1 MAETPKNFNLAQAA
15 FRAGL
20 NPSQTRQIDG
30 LASALSTHQRLSD
43 LPKQYAYD
51 EFNKLPNN
59 KKQSLVAL
67 TGTNKPDDDEPN
79 RSWLE
84 TGAHYAFTPFK
95 VAAKTLF
102 DALDYAS
109 DTMTRV
115 YRTGAIAAN
124 ENINFG
130 DAWGKAGRDGENIF
144 IQDRIN
150 TAVSRYGSARV
161 NVAKRIAAG
170 VAPEIIFAEAQNEE
184 EKRIA
189 AEAQQSETGDIMD
202 PLLRDAVAEVNAAKY
217 SPGRQLANL
226 FLPRDLEGDGMLYSW
241 ISGATDATYRLF
253 MDPTLAL
260 GKARKIYLGGSQAL
274 KVTGKYA
281 ATAKLGS
288 AEKVSKYFDTTDIF
302 GTKNVQNLWTDY
314 TERFTKYAAAK
325 NSGNVDEI
333 AQARQSL
340 NDLAPELSDD
350 FIVSFKSFGD
360 KEFGGIWDLDTAKA
374 FLSDASKIEPM
385 LYGQAG
391 ARIKLAP
398 RMSPARKARVLALTT
413 GRRVFD
419 IDKDSRALIRTMEL
433 TDESALLQAVVGSEV
448 LSPVEAS
455 ASFAGKIIEGR
466 QNIKRFTPEYFADRL
481 DRIKAKFTPIASLI
495 DDEAF
500 DHASKTAPQDFF
512 RYSRMAL
519 GSYHA
524 KAFTEIYSSA
534 DLGQRKAMMK
544 GIQLTVGNL
553 IGLDK
558 TVGGRKLLKA
568 MSDDAYAGVAYSA
581 RSADGAVPSVVN
593 GIDSALYPSQ
603 TSNLSR
609 VIGLRDMQRFA
620 GRESWLG
627 RKLGFQYT
635 AAADGVID
643 AWTFGTIAGPRFPLR
658 NAIEDYTMGILNG
671 QSLLRTAQA
680 RRTATKIRLGS
691 GQDLGMFN
699 RVIRRNDRDYF
710 KTRLAAVEGQSGA
723 IDDLIKK
730 GILKKEDKINYL
742 NLTPQQKLT
751 QRRIIMAESFM
762 KAKID
767 DVANA
772 DILEK
777 VPSHIKDFVKFGNL
791 DALLRGAGEGASNAI
806 SGLNASSRAIATADR
821 YGKTIALNVNDTA
834 MRPVRGSSIGQKS
847 LIDDQGKLAWGWNIL
862 IRGTDDIGQRGI
874 QIFDDKIT
882 QQEFVDQLAPYID
895 SLGAGVKSD
904 LIRYSDDTY
913 TSQQHAAAIYD
924 DLKNLFS
931 RQDGESVNMD
941 LLGKIRKVDENGKAF
956 IDLED
961 FNLEDLPTNIE
972 DLPASVAGPTFI
984 PVMESKNIFTDLS
997 KRGWTWMGEANAR
1010 FSREPQVV
1018 NAAVRYYDE
1027 LNAPGGYAEDL
1038 INQYTKGIVGS
1049 TARETA
1055 TDAAKAQVVR
1065 ISEELALESTLA
1077 FVDNPALR
1085 TQLAWSARNFA
1096 RFYRATEDF
1105 YRRLYRTAKYNPEAI
1120 QKAALTYEGITHSGF
1135 VQKDDQGEAYFIY
1148 PGLAPVYGAMKKA
1161 LDVFGL
1167 GDNFVA
1173 PIPLE
1178 FSGKLKMLT
1187 PSFDPESWAPTF
1199 SGPLAAVPM
1208 KLVYSVVPSL
1218 AKSENA
1224 IMARAGKELGSVQRA
1239 TLGPIGED
1247 QGLLAS
1253 MVPAH
1258 VNRLLASLNK
1268 DERESQYASAF
1279 RKAVTYLEAAGATP
1293 GADAS
1298 PGEIKDYQEA
1308 LESTVQNILSV
1319 RFVAGFFAPA
1329 SPSVSLKSDM
1339 AEWARD
1345 NGSVNFKQT
1354 WNKLISKYAEQGS
1367 EDPYGEAMADWVKFF
1382 PKQIPF
1388 TVNESDPQVLPY
1400 FQSSNAASKWVED
1413 NRALVKK
1420 YPQGSAF
1427 LIPNTGEFTYDAY
1440 QTLMNNGYR
1449 QKKLIGDYLKE
1460 VSVAKDEQVYYSQK
1474 AIRDEAL
1481 TGAFTDRERTIIN
1494 DNWQVWS
1501 KEFLAARP
1509 LLRMEF
1515 ASAAENTIKRDAA
1528 FADLREM
1535 IAEPNLT
1542 GPTISR
1548 LRDMVREY
1556 DDYEILV
1563 TTQYNSNSD
1572 RDIRVRKSYKESL
1585 RLRLQ
1590 EIAAGDPNA
1599 ISTYSVLFSRLIG
1612 E

>member
-1 MAETPKNFNLAQAA
+1 MAETPKNSNLAQAA

-43 LPKQYAYD
+43 LPQQYAAE

-59 KKQSLVAL
+59 KKQSLVSM
-67 TGTNKPDDDEPN
+67 TGTSKQDNDPN

-84 TGAHYAFTPFK
+84 TGAHYAFSPFK

-130 DAWGKAGRDGENIF
+130 DAWGKAGRDGENVF

-150 TAVSRYGSARV
+150 TATSRYGAARV
-161 NVAKRIAAG
+161 NVAKRISAG

-184 EKRIA
+184 EKQIA
-189 AEAQQSETGDIMD
+189 AQAQQSETGEIID
-202 PLLRDAVAEVNAAKY
+202 PLLRDALAEVNAAKY
-217 SPGRQLANL
+217 SPGRQIANL
-226 FLPRDLEGDGMLYSW
+226 FLPQDLEGKGPLYSW
-241 ISGATDATYRLF
+241 ISGSVDASYRIF

-274 KVTGKYA
+274 KITGKYA

-288 AEKVSKYFDTTDIF
+288 AEKVSKYFDTTDVF

-314 TERFTKYAAAK
+314 TERFTKYVNAK
-325 NSGNVDEI
+325 TTDEVVV
-333 AQARQSL
+333 ARTAL
-340 NDLAPELSDD
+340 NDLAPELKDD
-350 FIVSFKSFGD
+350 FIVSFKSFGE
-360 KEFGGIWDLDTAKA
+360 KEFDGVWDLDTIKA
-374 FLSDASKIEPM
+374 YLSDASKVESM

-398 RMSPARKARVLALTT
+398 RMTPARRARVLALTT
-413 GRRVFD
+413 GRRIFD
-419 IDKDSRALIRTMEL
+419 IDKDSRALIQTMEL
-433 TDESALLQAVVGSEV
+433 TDDAALLQAVVGSET
-448 LSPVEAS
+448 LSPGQ
-455 ASFAGKIIEGR
+455 AGVTLAGEIIKSR
-466 QNIKRFTPEYFADRL
+466 QNIKRFTPEYFANRI
-481 DRIKAKFTPIASLI
+481 DRIKAKLTPIASLI

-500 DHASKTAPQDFF
+500 DHASKTASQDFF

-544 GIQLTVGNL
+544 GIQSTVGNL

-558 TVGGRKLLKA
+558 TDGGRKLLKA
-568 MSDDAYAGVAYSA
+568 LSDDAYAGVAYSA
-581 RSADGAVPSVVN
+581 RGADGAVPSVVN
-593 GIDSALYPSQ
+593 GIDSALYPAQ

-620 GRESWLG
+620 GRESFFSRVLG
-627 RKLGFQYT
+627 VQYS

-643 AWTFGTIAGPRFPLR
+643 AWTFGTIAGPRFPVR

-671 QSLLRTAQA
+671 QSILRTAQA
-680 RRTATKIRLGS
+680 RRTATKVRLGS
-691 GQDLGMFN
+691 GQDLGMIN
-699 RVIRRNDRDYF
+699 RVVKRKDQEYF
-710 KTRLAAVEGQSGA
+710 KTRIAAVNGESGA
-723 IDDLIKK
+723 IADLVKK
-730 GILKKEDKINYL
+730 GILKEEDVALYRT
-742 NLTPQQKLT
+742 LTPQQKLT
-751 QRRIIMAESFM
+751 QRRIIMAEAFM

-767 DVANA
+767 DVTNA

-777 VPSHIKDFVKFGNL
+777 VPSHVKDFVKYGNL
-791 DALLRGAGEGASNAI
+791 EALLRGAGEGASNAVN
-806 SGLNASSRAIATADR
+806 GLNASSRAIATADR
-821 YGKTIALNVNDTA
+821 NGKTIALNINDTA
-834 MRPVRGSSIGQKS
+834 MRPIRGSAIGQKS

-874 QIFDDKIT
+874 QIFDNKIT
-882 QQEFVDQLAPYID
+882 QQEFVAQLAPYID
-895 SLGAGVKSD
+895 SLGDEVPSI
-904 LIRYSDDTY
+904 LIRYSDPNY

-931 RQDGESVNMD
+931 RQDGKSVNMD
-941 LLGKIRKVDENGKAF
+941 LLGKIRKTDADGKAY

-961 FNLEDLPTNIE
+961 FNLDDLPTNIE
-972 DLPASVAGPTFI
+972 DLPVSVAGPTFI
-984 PVMESKNIFTDLS
+984 PVMESKNIFTDIS

-1027 LNAPGGYAEDL
+1027 LSAPGGYAEDL

-1049 TARETA
+1049 TARESA

-1120 QKAALTYEGITHSGF
+1120 QKAALTYEGISHSGF
-1135 VQKDDQGEAYFIY
+1135 VQKDDQGQAYFIY

-1173 PIPLE
+1173 PMPLE

-1208 KLVYSVVPSL
+1208 KLVYSIIPSL

-1258 VNRLLASLNK
+1258 VNRLLARLNK

-1293 GADAS
+1293 GADAT
-1298 PGEIKDYQEA
+1298 PGETKAYQEA

-1354 WNKLISKYAEQGS
+1354 WNKLINKYAEQGS
-1367 EDPYGEAMADWVKFF
+1367 EDPYGEAMGDWVKYF
-1382 PKQIPF
+1382 PNQIPF

-1400 FQSSNAASKWVED
+1400 FQSSNIASKWVED
-1413 NRALVKK
+1413 NRSLVKK

-1481 TGAFTDRERTIIN
+1481 TEVVSDRQRVIIN
-1494 DNWQVWS
+1494 DNWQAWS

-1528 FADLREM
+1528 FADLRNM

-1542 GPTISR
+1542 GPTINR
-1548 LRDMVREY
+1548 LREMVREY
-1556 DDYEILV
+1556 DEYEVLA
-1563 TTQYNSNSD
+1563 TTRYNSNSD

-1612 E
+1612 D

>member
-1 MAETPKNFNLAQAA
+1 MAETPKNSNLSQAA

-67 TGTNKPDDDEPN
+67 TGTSKPDSDEPN

-130 DAWGKAGRDGENIF
+130 DAWGKAGRDGENVF

-161 NVAKRIAAG
+161 NVAKRISAG

-189 AEAQQSETGDIMD
+189 AQAQQSETGDIID
-202 PLLRDAVAEVNAAKY
+202 PLLRDALAEVNAAKY

-226 FLPRDLEGDGMLYSW
+226 FLPQDLEGKGPLYSW
-241 ISGATDATYRLF
+241 ISGATDASYRIF

-260 GKARKIYLGGSQAL
+260 GKARKVYLGGSQAL

-288 AEKVSKYFDTTDIF
+288 AQKVSKYFDTTDIF

-314 TERFTKYAAAK
+314 TNLFTKYAAAK
-325 NSGNVDEI
+325 TTDEVVM
-333 AQARQSL
+333 ARTAL
-340 NDLAPELSDD
+340 NDLVPELKDD
-350 FIVSFKSFGD
+350 FIVSFKSFGE
-360 KEFGGIWDLDTAKA
+360 KEFGGVWDLDTAKA
-374 FLSDASKIEPM
+374 YLSDASKVESM

-398 RMSPARKARVLALTT
+398 RMTPARKARVLTLTT

-419 IDKDSRALIRTMEL
+419 LDKDSRALIQTMEL
-433 TDESALLQAVVGSEV
+433 TDDAALLQAVVGSET
-448 LSPVEAS
+448 LSPTQ
-455 ASFAGKIIEGR
+455 AGVTLAGEIIKSR
-466 QNIKRFTPEYFADRL
+466 QNIKRFTPEYFANRI

-524 KAFTEIYSSA
+524 KAFTEIYASA

-544 GIQLTVGNL
+544 GIQSTVGNL

-558 TVGGRKLLKA
+558 TEGGRKLLRA

-581 RSADGAVPSVVN
+581 RGADGAVPSVVN
-593 GIDSALYPSQ
+593 GIDSALYPAQ

-620 GRESWLG
+620 GRESFFSRVLG
-627 RKLGFQYT
+627 VQYS
-635 AAADGVID
+635 AGADGVID

-671 QSLLRTAQA
+671 QSILRTAQA
-680 RRTATKIRLGS
+680 RRTATKVRLGS

-699 RVIRRNDRDYF
+699 RVIRRKDQEYF
-710 KTRLAAVEGQSGA
+710 KTRLAAVNNEPGA
-723 IDDLIKK
+723 IANLVKK
-730 GILKKEDKINYL
+730 GVLKEEDVALYRT
-742 NLTPQQKLT
+742 LTPQQKLT
-751 QRRIIMAESFM
+751 QRRIIMAEAFM

-767 DVANA
+767 DVTNA

-777 VPSHIKDFVKFGNL
+777 VPSHVKDFVKYGNL
-791 DALLRGAGEGASNAI
+791 EALLRGAGEGASNAI
-806 SGLNASSRAIATADR
+806 NGLNASSRAISTADR
-821 YGKTIALNVNDTA
+821 NGKTIALNINDTA
-834 MRPVRGSSIGQKS
+834 MRPIRGSAIGQKS

-882 QQEFVDQLAPYID
+882 QQEFVAQLAPYIN
-895 SLGAGVKSD
+895 SLGDEVPSI
-904 LIRYSDDTY
+904 LIRYSDANY

-931 RQDGESVNMD
+931 RQDGKSVNMD

-984 PVMESKNIFTDLS
+984 PVMESKNIFTDIS

-1018 NAAVRYYDE
+1018 NAAVRYYDD

-1049 TARETA
+1049 TARESA

-1120 QKAALTYEGITHSGF
+1120 QKAALTYEGVSHSGF

-1173 PIPLE
+1173 PMPLE

-1208 KLVYSVVPSL
+1208 KLVYSLVPSL
-1218 AKSENA
+1218 SKSENA
-1224 IMARAGKELGSVQRA
+1224 IVSRIGKELGSVQRA
-1239 TLGPIGED
+1239 TLGPIGEG
-1247 QGLLAS
+1247 QGLIAS
-1253 MVPAH
+1253 MMPAH
-1258 VNRLLASLNK
+1258 VNRALAAMNK

-1279 RKAVTYLEAAGATP
+1279 RKAVTYLEAAGKTP
-1293 GADAS
+1293 GADAT
-1298 PGEIKDYQEA
+1298 PGETKAYQEA
-1308 LESTVQNILSV
+1308 LESTVHSIIAV
-1319 RFVAGFFAPA
+1319 RFVGGFFAPA
-1329 SPSVSLKSDM
+1329 SPSISLKSDM

-1354 WNKLISKYAEQGS
+1354 WNKLINKYSEQGS
-1367 EDPYGEAMADWVKFF
+1367 EDPYGEAMGDWVKYF
-1382 PKQIPF
+1382 PNQIPF

-1481 TGAFTDRERTIIN
+1481 TGAFTDRERTIVN
-1494 DNWQVWS
+1494 DNWQMWS

-1535 IAEPNLT
+1535 ITEPNLT
-1542 GPTISR
+1542 GSTISR
-1548 LRDMVREY
+1548 LREMVREY
-1556 DDYEILV
+1556 DDYEVIT
-1563 TTQYNSNSD
+1563 TTQYNSSSD
-1572 RDIRVRKSYKESL
+1572 RDIRIRKSYKESL

-1590 EIAAGDPNA
+1590 EIAAGDPSA
-1599 ISTYSVLFSRLIG
+1599 TSTYSVLFSRLIG
-1612 E
+1612 D

>member
-1 MAETPKNFNLAQAA
+1 MAETPKNSNLAQAA

-43 LPKQYAYD
+43 LPQQYAVE

-59 KKQSLVAL
+59 KKQSLVSM
-67 TGTNKPDDDEPN
+67 TGTGKPDDDPN

-84 TGAHYAFTPFK
+84 SGAHYVFSPFK

-130 DAWGKAGRDGENIF
+130 DAWGKAGRDGENVF

-161 NVAKRIAAG
+161 NVAKRISAG

-189 AEAQQSETGDIMD
+189 AEAQQSETGKIID

-217 SPGRQLANL
+217 SPGRQIANL
-226 FLPRDLEGDGMLYSW
+226 FLTKDLEGQGMLYSW
-241 ISGATDATYRLF
+241 ISGSVDATYRLF

-314 TERFTKYAAAK
+314 TERFTRYANAK
-325 NSGNVDEI
+325 TTDEVVV
-333 AQARQSL
+333 ARTAL
-340 NDLAPELSDD
+340 NDLLPELKDD
-350 FIVSFKSFGD
+350 FIVSFKSFGE
-360 KEFGGIWDLDTAKA
+360 KEFGGVWDLDTAKA
-374 FLSDASKIEPM
+374 YLSDAAKVESM

-398 RMSPARKARVLALTT
+398 RMTPARKARVLALTT

-419 IDKDSRALIRTMEL
+419 LDKDSRALIQTMEL
-433 TDESALLQAVVGSEV
+433 TDDAALLQAVVGNET
-448 LSPVEAS
+448 LSPAQ
-455 ASFAGKIIEGR
+455 AGTALAGEIIKSR
-466 QNIKRFTPEYFADRL
+466 QNIKRFTPEYFANRI

-500 DHASKTAPQDFF
+500 DHSSKTAPQDFF

-524 KAFTEIYSSA
+524 KAFTEIYASA
-534 DLGQRKAMMK
+534 ELGQRKAMMK

-558 TVGGRKLLKA
+558 TEGGRKLLKA

-581 RSADGAVPSVVN
+581 RGADGAVPSVVN
-593 GIDSALYPSQ
+593 GIDSALYPAQ

-620 GRESWLG
+620 GRESFFSRVLG
-627 RKLGFQYT
+627 VQYS
-635 AAADGVID
+635 AGADGIID

-671 QSLLRTAQA
+671 QSILRTAQA
-680 RRTATKIRLGS
+680 RRTATKVRLGS

-699 RVIRRNDRDYF
+699 RVIKRKDQEYF

-723 IDDLIKK
+723 IDDLVKK
-730 GILKKEDKINYL
+730 GILKEEDVTFYRNMS
-742 NLTPQQKLT
+742 PQQKLT
-751 QRRIIMAESFM
+751 QRRIIMAEAFM
-762 KAKID
+762 KDKID

-791 DALLRGAGEGASNAI
+791 EALLGGAGEGASNAI
-806 SGLNASSRAIATADR
+806 NGLNASSRAIATADR
-821 YGKTIALNVNDTA
+821 NGKTIALNINDTA
-834 MRPVRGSSIGQKS
+834 MRPIGGSSIAQKS

-862 IRGTDDIGQRGI
+862 IRGTDDVGQRGI
-874 QIFDDKIT
+874 QLFDDKIT
-882 QQEFVDQLAPYID
+882 QQEFVKELAPYID
-895 SLGAGVKSD
+895 SLGDGVKSD
-904 LIRYSDDTY
+904 LIRYSDPNY

-931 RQDGESVNMD
+931 RQDGKSVNMD

-1018 NAAVRYYDE
+1018 NSAVRYYDD

-1038 INQYTKGIVGS
+1038 INQYTKGIKDPA
-1049 TARETA
+1049 ARAAA

-1120 QKAALTYEGITHSGF
+1120 QKAALTYEGVSHSGF

-1173 PIPLE
+1173 PMPLE

-1208 KLVYSVVPSL
+1208 KLVYSIIPSL

-1258 VNRLLASLNK
+1258 VNRLLARLNK

-1279 RKAVTYLEAAGATP
+1279 RKAVTYLEAAGRTP
-1293 GADAS
+1293 GADAT
-1298 PGEIKDYQEA
+1298 PGETKAYQEA
-1308 LESTVQNILSV
+1308 LESTVQSILSV
-1319 RFVAGFFAPA
+1319 RFIAGFFAPA

-1354 WNKLISKYAEQGS
+1354 WNKLINKYAEQGS
-1367 EDPYGEAMADWVKFF
+1367 EDPYGEAMADWVKYF
-1382 PKQIPF
+1382 PNQVPF

-1400 FQSSNAASKWVED
+1400 FQSSNAASKWVDD

-1460 VSVAKDEQVYYSQK
+1460 VSVAKDEQVYYTQK
-1474 AIRDEAL
+1474 AVRDEAL
-1481 TGAFTDRERTIIN
+1481 TGVVSDRQRVIIN
-1494 DNWQVWS
+1494 DNWQAWS

-1528 FADLREM
+1528 FADLRNM

-1542 GPTISR
+1542 GSTINR
-1548 LRDMVREY
+1548 LREMVREY
-1556 DDYEILV
+1556 DEYEILT
-1563 TTQYNSNSD
+1563 TTQYNSSSD
-1572 RDIRVRKSYKESL
+1572 RDIRARKSYKESL

-1599 ISTYSVLFSRLIG
+1599 VSTYSVLFSRLIG
-1612 E
+1612 D

>member
-1 MAETPKNFNLAQAA
+1 MAETPKNSNLAQAA

-30 LASALSTHQRLSD
+30 LSAALSTHQRLSD
-43 LPKQYAYD
+43 LPQQYAYD

-67 TGTNKPDDDEPN
+67 TGTGKADNDPN

-130 DAWGKAGRDGENIF
+130 DAWGKAGRDGENVF
-144 IQDRIN
+144 IQDRID
-150 TAVSRYGSARV
+150 TATSRYGAARV

-170 VAPEIIFAEAQNEE
+170 VDPAIIFAEAQNEE

-189 AEAQQSETGDIMD
+189 AEAQQSTTGKIID

-217 SPGRQLANL
+217 SPGRQIANL
-226 FLPRDLEGDGMLYSW
+226 FLPKDLEGQGPLYSW
-241 ISGATDATYRLF
+241 ISGSVDASYRLF

-274 KVTGKYA
+274 KITGKYA

-314 TERFTKYAAAK
+314 TDLFTKYVAAK
-325 NSGNVDEI
+325 QSGLNDEI
-333 AQARQSL
+333 VKTRTAL
-340 NDLAPELSDD
+340 NDLVPELQDD
-350 FIVSFKSFGD
+350 FLVSFKSFGD
-360 KEFGGIWDLDTAKA
+360 KEFGGVWDLDTAKA
-374 FLSDASKIEPM
+374 FLSDASKVEPM

-398 RMSPARKARVLALTT
+398 RMTPARKARVLALTT
-413 GRRVFD
+413 GRRIFD
-419 IDKDSRALIRTMEL
+419 LDKDSRALIQTMEL
-433 TDESALLQAVVGSEV
+433 TDDASLLQAVVGTET
-448 LSPVEAS
+448 LSPVEAG
-455 ASFAGKIIEGR
+455 AQFAQKIIEGR
-466 QNIKRFTPEYFADRL
+466 QNVKKFTPEYFANRI
-481 DRIKAKFTPIASLI
+481 DRIKAKFTPIASLV

-524 KAFTEIYSSA
+524 KAFTEIYAAS
-534 DLGQRKAMMK
+534 DIGQRKMMMK
-544 GIQLTVGNL
+544 GIQSTVGNL

-558 TVGGRKLLKA
+558 TEGGRKLLKA
-568 MSDDAYAGVAYSA
+568 ISDDVFSGATYSA
-581 RSADGAVPSVVN
+581 RAADGSIPSEVD
-593 GIDSALYPSQ
+593 GIDSALYFAQ
-603 TSNLSR
+603 TSNVSR

-620 GRESWLG
+620 GRESFLSRVLG
-627 RKLGFQYT
+627 MQYSQG
-635 AAADGVID
+635 AERAVD
-643 AWTFGTIAGPRFPLR
+643 AWTFGTIAGPRFPVR

-671 QSLLRTAQA
+671 QSVLKTARS

-691 GQDLGMFN
+691 GQDLGMVN
-699 RVIRRNDRDYF
+699 RVVRRKDQEYF
-710 KTRLAAVEGQSGA
+710 KTRLAAVNGEVGA
-723 IDDLIKK
+723 IDDLIKR
-730 GILKKEDKINYL
+730 GILTESDRTTYRA
-742 NLTPQQKLT
+742 LTPQQRLS
-751 QRRIIMAESFM
+751 QRRFIMAEALLGS
-762 KAKID
+762 KID
-767 DVANA
+767 DAANA

-777 VPSHIKDFVKFGNL
+777 VPSHIKDFVKYGNL
-791 DALLRGAGEGASNAI
+791 EALLRGAGEGASNAI

-821 YGKTIALNVNDTA
+821 HGKTIALTYNDKA
-834 MRPVRGSSIGQKS
+834 MRPIGGSGFTQKS
-847 LIDDQGKLAWGWNIL
+847 LIDDQGKLAWGWNII
-862 IRGTDDIGQRGI
+862 IRSTDNIGERAI
-874 QIFDDKIT
+874 QLFDDKVT
-882 QQEFVDQLAPYID
+882 QQEFVSQLAPHIA
-895 SLGAGVKSD
+895 SFGND
-904 LIRYSDDTY
+904 LTTFMRYTKPDY
-913 TSQQHAAAIYD
+913 TPDQHAAAVYD

-931 RQDGESVNMD
+931 RQDGKSINMD
-941 LLGKIRKVDENGKAF
+941 LLGKIRKVDADGKAYL
-956 IDLED
+956 DLED
-961 FNLEDLPTNIE
+961 FNLEDLPTNVE
-972 DLPASVAGPTFI
+972 DLPASVAGPAFM
-984 PVMESKNIFTDLS
+984 PVMESKNILTDIS
-997 KRGWTWMGEANAR
+997 KRGWTWLGESNAR
-1010 FSREPQVV
+1010 FSREPLVV
-1018 NAAVRYYDE
+1018 NAAVRYYDD
-1027 LNAPGGYAEDL
+1027 LNVPGGYAEDL
-1038 INQYTKGIVGS
+1038 IKQYTKGI
-1049 TARETA
+1049 TDPLAREAA
-1055 TDAAKAQVVR
+1055 TDAAKSQVVR

-1120 QKAALTYEGITHSGF
+1120 QKAALTYEGVSHSGF
-1135 VQKDDQGEAYFIY
+1135 VQKDDQGEAYFVY

-1167 GDNFVA
+1167 GDQFVA
-1173 PIPLE
+1173 PLPLE
-1178 FSGKLKMLT
+1178 FSAKLKMLT

-1199 SGPLAAVPM
+1199 SGPLAAIPM
-1208 KLVYSVVPSL
+1208 KTIYSVVPSL

-1224 IMARAGKELGSVQRA
+1224 IVARVGKELSSVQRA

-1247 QGLLAS
+1247 QGLIAS
-1253 MVPAH
+1253 MMPAH
-1258 VNRLLASLNK
+1258 VNRALAVMNK

-1279 RKAVTYLEAAGATP
+1279 RKAVTYLEAAGVSP

-1298 PGEIKDYQEA
+1298 PGETKAYQDA
-1308 LESTVQNILSV
+1308 LESTVHSILVV
-1319 RFVAGFFAPA
+1319 RFVGGFFAPA

-1354 WNKLISKYAEQGS
+1354 WNKLINKYAEQGS
-1367 EDPYGEAMADWVKFF
+1367 PDPYGEAMGDWVKYF
-1382 PKQIPF
+1382 PKQVPF

-1413 NRALVKK
+1413 NRALVKA

-1460 VSVAKDEQVYYSQK
+1460 VSVAKDEQVYYGQK
-1474 AIRDEAL
+1474 AVRDEAL
-1481 TGAFTDRERTIIN
+1481 TGAFTDRERSIIN
-1494 DNWQVWS
+1494 DNWQSWS

-1535 IAEPNLT
+1535 IKQPNLT
-1542 GPTISR
+1542 GSTINR

-1556 DDYEILV
+1556 DDYQVLV
-1563 TTQYNSNSD
+1563 TTQYNSSSD
-1572 RDIRVRKSYKESL
+1572 RDIRTRKSYKESL

-1599 ISTYSVLFSRLIG
+1599 TSTYSVLFSRLIG
-1612 E
+1612 D

>member
-1 MAETPKNFNLAQAA
+1 MAETPKNSNLAQAA

-30 LASALSTHQRLSD
+30 LAAALSTHQRLSD
-43 LPKQYAYD
+43 LPQQYAND

-59 KKQSLVAL
+59 QKQSLVAL
-67 TGTNKPDDDEPN
+67 TGTNKADDDPN

-84 TGAHYAFTPFK
+84 TGAHYVFSPFK
-95 VAAKTLF
+95 RSVKTLF

-115 YRTGAIAAN
+115 YRTGAVAVV
-124 ENINFG
+124 ENINLG
-130 DAWGKAGRDGENIF
+130 DAWAKAGRDGENLF

-150 TAVSRYGSARV
+150 TAVSRYGAARV

-170 VAPEIIFAEAQNEE
+170 VDPAVIFAEAQNEE
-184 EKRIA
+184 EKQIA
-189 AEAQQSETGDIMD
+189 AQAQQSQDGGIVD
-202 PLLRDAVAEVNAAKY
+202 PLLQDALSEVNRAKY
-217 SPGRQLANL
+217 SYGRQFANAILPESLEKNANL
-226 FLPRDLEGDGMLYSW
+226 YKG
-241 ISGATDATYRLF
+241 ISGLYDAAFRIF
-253 MDPTLAL
+253 VDPTLGL
-260 GKARKIYLGGSQAL
+260 GKARKIYLGGSEAL
-274 KVTGKYA
+274 KITGKYS

-314 TERFTKYAAAK
+314 TDRFTKYVAAK
-325 NSGNVDEI
+325 ESGQIDDI
-333 AQARQSL
+333 AQARTAL
-340 NDLAPELSDD
+340 NDLAPELGDD
-350 FIVSFKSFGD
+350 FIVTFKSFGD
-360 KEFGGIWDLDTAKA
+360 KEFGGKWDLDTAKA

-398 RMSPARKARVLALTT
+398 RMTPARKARVLALTT

-419 IDKDSRALIRTMEL
+419 LDKDSRALIRTMEV
-433 TDESALLQAVVGSEV
+433 TDEDALLSAVVGSET
-448 LSPVEAS
+448 LSPVEAG
-455 ASFAGKIIEGR
+455 AAFAGKIIESR
-466 QNIKRFTPEYFADRL
+466 QNVKRFTPEYFANRI

-500 DHASKTAPQDFF
+500 DHASKSAPQDFF

-524 KAFTEIYSSA
+524 KAFTEIYTAS
-534 DLGQRKAMMK
+534 DIGQRKLMMK
-544 GIQLTVGNL
+544 GIQSTVGNL

-558 TVGGRKLLKA
+558 TEGGRKLLKA
-568 MSDDAYAGVAYSA
+568 ISDDVFSGATYSA
-581 RSADGAVPSVVN
+581 RSVDGSIPSEVD
-593 GIDSALYPSQ
+593 GIDSALYFAQ
-603 TSNLSR
+603 TSNVSR

-620 GRESWLG
+620 GRESFLSRVLG
-627 RKLGFQYT
+627 MQYKEG
-635 AAADGVID
+635 AERIVD
-643 AWTFGTIAGPRFPLR
+643 AWTFGTIAGPRFPVR

-671 QSLLRTAQA
+671 QSIIKTAQS
-680 RRTATKIRLGS
+680 RRLATKIRLGS
-691 GQDLGMFN
+691 GQDLGMVN
-699 RVIRRNDRDYF
+699 RVIKRKDQEYF
-710 KTRLAAVEGQSGA
+710 KTRLAAVDGEVGA
-723 IDDLIKK
+723 IDDLVKR
-730 GILKKEDKINYL
+730 GILTKEEVAKYRG
-742 NLTPQQKLT
+742 LTPRQRVD
-751 QRRIIMAESFM
+751 QRRIIMAEALLGS
-762 KAKID
+762 KID
-767 DVANA
+767 DISNA
-772 DILEK
+772 DIVDKL
-777 VPSHIKDFVKFGNL
+777 PSHIKDFVKYGNL
-791 DALLRGAGEGASNAI
+791 DTLLRGAGEGASNAI

-821 YGKTIALNVNDTA
+821 HGKTIALTYNDRA
-834 MRPVRGSSIGQKS
+834 MRPIGGSGFTQKS
-847 LIDDQGKLAWGWNIL
+847 LIDDQGKLAWGWNII
-862 IRGTDDIGQRGI
+862 IRSTDNIGERAI
-874 QIFDDKIT
+874 QLFDDKIT
-882 QQEFVDQLAPYID
+882 QKEFIDQLAPHIASFGD
-895 SLGAGVKSD
+895 D
-904 LIRYSDDTY
+904 LTTFIRYSKEGY
-913 TSQQHAAAIYD
+913 TPEQHAGAVYD

-931 RQDGESVNMD
+931 RQDGESINMD
-941 LLGKIRKVDENGKAF
+941 LLGKIRKVDENGNAYL
-956 IDLED
+956 DLED
-961 FNLEDLPTNIE
+961 FNLEDLPTNLA
-972 DLPASVAGPTFI
+972 DLPASVAGPAFM
-984 PVMESKNIFTDLS
+984 PVMESKNILTDIS
-997 KRGWTWMGEANAR
+997 KRGWTWLGESNAR
-1010 FSREPQVV
+1010 FSREPLVV
-1018 NAAVRYYDE
+1018 NAAVRYYDD

-1038 INQYTKGIVGS
+1038 VNLYTKGITDPV
-1049 TARETA
+1049 AREA
-1055 TDAAKAQVVR
+1055 ALDAAKSQVVR

-1120 QKAALTYEGITHSGF
+1120 QKAALTYEGVSHSGF
-1135 VQKDDQGEAYFIY
+1135 VQKDDQGEAYFVY
-1148 PGLAPVYGAMKKA
+1148 PGLAPVYGAMKKT

-1167 GDNFVA
+1167 GDQFVA
-1173 PIPLE
+1173 PLPLE
-1178 FSGKLKMLT
+1178 FSAKLKMLT

-1199 SGPLAAVPM
+1199 SGPLAALPM
-1208 KLVYSVVPSL
+1208 KTIYSIAPTL

-1224 IMARAGKELGSVQRA
+1224 IMARIGKELGSVERA
-1239 TLGPIGED
+1239 TLGPIGQD
-1247 QGLLAS
+1247 QPLVNALL
-1253 MVPAH
+1253 PAH
-1258 VNRLLASLNK
+1258 VNRFLAVLDK

-1279 RKAVTYLEAAGATP
+1279 RKAATYLEAAGKTP

-1298 PGEIKDYQEA
+1298 PGETKAYQEA
-1308 LESTVQNILSV
+1308 LETTVQSILGV

-1354 WNKLISKYAEQGS
+1354 WNKLINKYAEQGS
-1367 EDPYGEAMADWVKFF
+1367 EDPYGEAMADWVKYF
-1382 PKQIPF
+1382 PNQVPF

-1400 FQSSNAASKWVED
+1400 FQSSNAASKWVEN
-1413 NRALVKK
+1413 NRALVNK

-1440 QTLMNNGYR
+1440 QTLMNEGYR

-1481 TGAFTDRERTIIN
+1481 TGVFSDRQRSIIN

-1528 FADLREM
+1528 FADLRNM
-1535 IAEPNLT
+1535 IKEPNLT
-1542 GPTISR
+1542 GPTIDR
-1548 LRDMVREY
+1548 LRDMVSEY
-1556 DDYEILV
+1556 DNYSLLI

-1599 ISTYSVLFSRLIG
+1599 ISAYSVLFSRLIG

>member
-1 MAETPKNFNLAQAA
+1 MAETPKNSNLAQAA

-43 LPKQYAYD
+43 LPKQYANE

-59 KKQSLVAL
+59 KKQSLVSM
-67 TGTNKPDDDEPN
+67 TGTGKPDDDPN

-84 TGAHYAFTPFK
+84 SGAHYAFSPFK
-95 VAAKTLF
+95 IAAKTLF

-130 DAWGKAGRDGENIF
+130 DAWGKAGRDGENVF

-150 TAVSRYGSARV
+150 TAVSRYGNARV

-184 EKRIA
+184 EKQIA
-189 AEAQQSETGDIMD
+189 AQAQQSETGDIID

-217 SPGRQLANL
+217 SPGRQIANL
-226 FLPRDLEGDGMLYSW
+226 FLTKDLEGQGMLYSW
-241 ISGATDATYRLF
+241 ISGSVDATYRLF

-314 TERFTKYAAAK
+314 TERFTRYANAK
-325 NSGNVDEI
+325 TTDEVVV
-333 AQARQSL
+333 ARTAL
-340 NDLAPELSDD
+340 NDLAPELKDD
-350 FIVSFKSFGD
+350 FIVSFKSFGE
-360 KEFGGIWDLDTAKA
+360 KEFGGVWDLDTAKA
-374 FLSDASKIEPM
+374 YLSDASKVESM

-398 RMSPARKARVLALTT
+398 RMTPARKARVLALTT

-419 IDKDSRALIRTMEL
+419 LDKDSRALIQTMEL
-433 TDESALLQAVVGSEV
+433 TDDAALLQAVVGNET
-448 LSPVEAS
+448 LSPAQ
-455 ASFAGKIIEGR
+455 AGTALAGEIIKSR
-466 QNIKRFTPEYFADRL
+466 QNIKRFTPEYFANRI
-481 DRIKAKFTPIASLI
+481 DRIKAKLTPIASLI

-500 DHASKTAPQDFF
+500 DHSSKTAAQDFF

-558 TVGGRKLLKA
+558 TEGGRKLLKA

-581 RSADGAVPSVVN
+581 RGADGAVPSVVN
-593 GIDSALYPSQ
+593 GIDSALYPAQ

-620 GRESWLG
+620 GRESWFSRVLG
-627 RKLGFQYT
+627 VQYS
-635 AAADGVID
+635 AGADGVID

-671 QSLLRTAQA
+671 QSILRTAQA
-680 RRTATKIRLGS
+680 RRTATKVRLGS
-691 GQDLGMFN
+691 GQDLGMIN
-699 RVIRRNDRDYF
+699 RVIKRKDQEYF

-723 IDDLIKK
+723 IDELVAK
-730 GILKKEDKINYL
+730 GILKEEDVILYRNMS
-742 NLTPQQKLT
+742 PQQKLT
-751 QRRIIMAESFM
+751 QRRIIMAEAFM
-762 KAKID
+762 KDKID

-791 DALLRGAGEGASNAI
+791 EALLGGAGEGASNAI
-806 SGLNASSRAIATADR
+806 NGLNASSRAIATADR
-821 YGKTIALNVNDTA
+821 NGKTIALNINDTA
-834 MRPVRGSSIGQKS
+834 MRPIGGSSIAQKS

-862 IRGTDDIGQRGI
+862 IRGTDDVGQRAI
-874 QIFDDKIT
+874 QLFDDKIT
-882 QQEFVDQLAPYID
+882 QQEFVKELAPYID
-895 SLGAGVKSD
+895 SLGDGVKSD
-904 LIRYSDDTY
+904 LIRYSDPNY
-913 TSQQHAAAIYD
+913 TSQQHSAAIYD

-931 RQDGESVNMD
+931 RQDGKSVNME
-941 LLGKIRKVDENGKAF
+941 LLSKIRKVDENGKAF

-1018 NAAVRYYDE
+1018 NSAVRYYDD

-1038 INQYTKGIVGS
+1038 INQYTKGIKDPA
-1049 TARETA
+1049 ARAAA

-1120 QKAALTYEGITHSGF
+1120 QKAALTYEGVSHSGF

-1173 PIPLE
+1173 PMPLE

-1208 KLVYSVVPSL
+1208 KLVYSIIPSL

-1258 VNRLLASLNK
+1258 VNRLLARLNK

-1279 RKAVTYLEAAGATP
+1279 RKAVTYLEAAGRTP
-1293 GADAS
+1293 GADAT
-1298 PGEIKDYQEA
+1298 PGETKAYQEA
-1308 LESTVQNILSV
+1308 LESTVQSILSV

-1354 WNKLISKYAEQGS
+1354 WNKLINKYAEQGS
-1367 EDPYGEAMADWVKFF
+1367 EDPYGEAMADWVKYF
-1382 PKQIPF
+1382 PNQIPF

-1400 FQSSNAASKWVED
+1400 FQSSNAASKWVDD

-1460 VSVAKDEQVYYSQK
+1460 VSVAKDEQVYYTQK
-1474 AIRDEAL
+1474 AVRDEAL
-1481 TGAFTDRERTIIN
+1481 TGVVSDRQRVIIN
-1494 DNWQVWS
+1494 DNWQAWS

-1528 FADLREM
+1528 FADLRNM

-1542 GPTISR
+1542 GSTINR
-1548 LRDMVREY
+1548 LREMVREY
-1556 DDYEILV
+1556 DEYEALT
-1563 TTQYNSNSD
+1563 TTQYNSSSD
-1572 RDIRVRKSYKESL
+1572 RDIRARKSYKESL

-1599 ISTYSVLFSRLIG
+1599 VSTYSVLFSRLIG
-1612 E
+1612 D

>member
-1 MAETPKNFNLAQAA
+1 MAETPKNSNLAQAA

-43 LPKQYAYD
+43 LPKQYAAE

-59 KKQSLVAL
+59 KKQSLVSM
-67 TGTNKPDDDEPN
+67 TGTSKPDDDPN

-84 TGAHYAFTPFK
+84 SGAHYAFSPFK
-95 VAAKTLF
+95 IAAKTLF

-130 DAWGKAGRDGENIF
+130 DAWGKAGRDGENVF

-150 TAVSRYGSARV
+150 TATSRYGAARV

-184 EKRIA
+184 EKQIA
-189 AEAQQSETGDIMD
+189 AQAQQSETGDIID
-202 PLLRDAVAEVNAAKY
+202 PLLRDALAEVNAAKY
-217 SPGRQLANL
+217 SPGRQIANL
-226 FLPRDLEGDGMLYSW
+226 FLTKDLEGKGPLYSW
-241 ISGATDATYRLF
+241 ISGSIDASYRIF

-274 KVTGKYA
+274 KITGKYA

-288 AEKVSKYFDTTDIF
+288 AEKVSKYFDTTDVF

-314 TERFTKYAAAK
+314 TDRFTKYVNAK
-325 NSGNVDEI
+325 TTDEVVT
-333 AQARQSL
+333 ARTAL
-340 NDLAPELSDD
+340 NDLAPELKDD
-350 FIVSFKSFGD
+350 FIVSFKSFGE
-360 KEFGGIWDLDTAKA
+360 KEFDGVWDLDTIKA
-374 FLSDASKIEPM
+374 YLSDASKVESM

-398 RMSPARKARVLALTT
+398 RMTPARKARVLALTT
-413 GRRVFD
+413 GRRIFD
-419 IDKDSRALIRTMEL
+419 IDKDSRALIQTMEL
-433 TDESALLQAVVGSEV
+433 TDDAALLQAVVGSET
-448 LSPVEAS
+448 LSPAQ
-455 ASFAGKIIEGR
+455 AGTSLAGEIIKSR
-466 QNIKRFTPEYFADRL
+466 QNIKRFTPGYFADRI

-500 DHASKTAPQDFF
+500 DHSSKTASQDFF
-512 RYSRMAL
+512 RYARMAL

-534 DLGQRKAMMK
+534 DLGQRKAMMR
-544 GIQLTVGNL
+544 GIQSTVGNL

-558 TVGGRKLLKA
+558 TEGGRKLLKA
-568 MSDDAYAGVAYSA
+568 LSDDAYAGVAYSA
-581 RSADGAVPSVVN
+581 RGADGAIPSVVN
-593 GIDSALYPSQ
+593 GIDSALYPAQ

-620 GRESWLG
+620 GRESFFSRVLG
-627 RKLGFQYT
+627 VQYS
-635 AAADGVID
+635 AGADGVID

-671 QSLLRTAQA
+671 QSILRTAQA
-680 RRTATKIRLGS
+680 RRTATKVRLGS
-691 GQDLGMFN
+691 GQDLGMIN
-699 RVIRRNDRDYF
+699 RVVRRKDQGYF
-710 KTRLAAVEGQSGA
+710 KTRLAAVNGESGA
-723 IDDLIKK
+723 IDDLVKR
-730 GILKKEDKINYL
+730 GILKEEDKILYRT
-742 NLTPQQKLT
+742 LTPQQKLT
-751 QRRIIMAESFM
+751 QRRIIMAEAFM
-762 KAKID
+762 KDKID

-791 DALLRGAGEGASNAI
+791 EALLRGAGEGASNAI
-806 SGLNASSRAIATADR
+806 NGLNASSRAISTADR
-821 YGKTIALNVNDTA
+821 NGKTIALNINDTA
-834 MRPVRGSSIGQKS
+834 MRPIGGSSIAQKS

-882 QQEFVDQLAPYID
+882 QEEFVAQLAPYID
-895 SLGAGVKSD
+895 SLGDEVPSI
-904 LIRYSDDTY
+904 LIRYSDPNY
-913 TSQQHAAAIYD
+913 TSQQHAAAIYN

-931 RQDGESVNMD
+931 RQDGKSVNMD
-941 LLGKIRKVDENGKAF
+941 LLGKIRKVDENGKAY
-956 IDLED
+956 IDLEE

-1120 QKAALTYEGITHSGF
+1120 QKAALTYEGVTHSGF
-1135 VQKDDQGEAYFIY
+1135 IQKDDQGEAYFIY

-1173 PIPLE
+1173 PMPLE

-1208 KLVYSVVPSL
+1208 KLVYSVIPSL

-1224 IMARAGKELGSVQRA
+1224 IMSRVGKELGSVQRA

-1247 QGLLAS
+1247 QGLIAS
-1253 MVPAH
+1253 MMPAH
-1258 VNRLLASLNK
+1258 VNRALAAMNK

-1279 RKAVTYLEAAGATP
+1279 RKAVTYLEAAGKTP
-1293 GADAS
+1293 GADAT
-1298 PGEIKDYQEA
+1298 PGETKEYQEA
-1308 LESTVQNILSV
+1308 LESTVHTIIAV
-1319 RFVAGFFAPA
+1319 RWVGGFFAPA

-1354 WNKLISKYAEQGS
+1354 WNKLINKYSEQGS
-1367 EDPYGEAMADWVKFF
+1367 EDPYGQAMGDWVKYF
-1382 PKQIPF
+1382 PNQIPF

-1460 VSVAKDEQVYYSQK
+1460 VSVAKDEQVYYTQK
-1474 AIRDEAL
+1474 GIRDEAL
-1481 TGAFTDRERTIIN
+1481 VGVVSDRQRVIIN
-1494 DNWQVWS
+1494 DNWQAWS

-1528 FADLREM
+1528 FADLRNM

-1542 GPTISR
+1542 GPTINR
-1548 LRDMVREY
+1548 LRDMITEY
-1556 DDYEILV
+1556 DEYEALV
-1563 TTQYNSNSD
+1563 TTQYNSSSD
-1572 RDIRVRKSYKESL
+1572 RDIRIRKSYKESL

>member
-1 MAETPKNFNLAQAA
+1 MAETPKNSNLAQAA

-43 LPKQYAYD
+43 LPKQYAAE

-59 KKQSLVAL
+59 KKQSLVAM
-67 TGTNKPDDDEPN
+67 TGTSKEDNDPN

-84 TGAHYAFTPFK
+84 SGAHYVFSPFK

-102 DALDYAS
+102 DVLDYAS

-130 DAWGKAGRDGENIF
+130 DAWGKAGRDGENVF

-150 TAVSRYGSARV
+150 TATSRYGAARV

-184 EKRIA
+184 EKQIA
-189 AEAQQSETGDIMD
+189 AQAQQSETGEIID

-217 SPGRQLANL
+217 SPGRQIANL
-226 FLPRDLEGDGMLYSW
+226 FLTKDLEGQGMLYSW
-241 ISGATDATYRLF
+241 ISGSVDATYRLF

-314 TERFTKYAAAK
+314 TDRFTKYVNAK
-325 NSGNVDEI
+325 TTDEVV
-333 AQARQSL
+333 QARTAL
-340 NDLAPELSDD
+340 NDLAPELGDD
-350 FIVSFKSFGD
+350 FIVSFKSFGE
-360 KEFGGIWDLDTAKA
+360 KEFGGKWDLDTAKA
-374 FLSDASKIEPM
+374 YLSDASKIEPM

-398 RMSPARKARVLALTT
+398 RMTPARKARVLALTT
-413 GRRVFD
+413 GRRIFD
-419 IDKDSRALIRTMEL
+419 IDKDSRALIETMEL
-433 TDESALLQAVVGSEV
+433 TDDASLLQAIVGNET

-455 ASFAGKIIEGR
+455 ANFVGEIVKSR
-466 QNIKRFTPEYFADRL
+466 QNIKRFTPEYFANRI

-500 DHASKTAPQDFF
+500 DHTSKTAPQDFF

-524 KAFTEIYSSA
+524 KAFTEIYASA
-534 DLGQRKAMMK
+534 ELGQRKAMMK

-581 RSADGAVPSVVN
+581 RGADGAVPSVVN

-620 GRESWLG
+620 GRESWLS
-627 RKLGFQYT
+627 RTLGVQYS

-671 QSLLRTAQA
+671 QSVLRTAQS
-680 RRTATKIRLGS
+680 RRTATKVRLGS
-691 GQDLGMFN
+691 GQDLGMIN
-699 RVIRRNDRDYF
+699 RVVKRKDREYF
-710 KTRLAAVEGQSGA
+710 KTRLAAVKGESGA
-723 IDDLIKK
+723 IDELVKK
-730 GILKKEDKINYL
+730 NILKKEDVTAYRNM
-742 NLTPQQKLT
+742 TPQQQLT
-751 QRRIIMAESFM
+751 QRRIIMAEAFM

-791 DALLRGAGEGASNAI
+791 ESLLGGAGEGASNAI
-806 SGLNASSRAIATADR
+806 NGLNASSRAIATADR
-821 YGKTIALNVNDTA
+821 NGKTIALNINDTA
-834 MRPVRGSSIGQKS
+834 MRPIKGSSIGQKS

-862 IRGTDDIGQRGI
+862 IRGTDDVGQRAI
-874 QIFDDKIT
+874 QLFDDKIT
-882 QQEFVDQLAPYID
+882 QEEFVKELAPYID
-895 SLGAGVKSD
+895 SLGDGVKSD
-904 LIRYSDDTY
+904 LIRYSDSNY
-913 TSQQHAAAIYD
+913 TSQQHSAAIYD

-931 RQDGESVNMD
+931 RQDGKSVNMD

-1010 FSREPQVV
+1010 FSREPLVV

-1038 INQYTKGIVGS
+1038 INQYTKGITDPV
-1049 TARETA
+1049 AREAA
-1055 TDAAKAQVVR
+1055 TDAAKSQVVR

-1085 TQLAWSARNFA
+1085 TQMAWSVRNFA

-1120 QKAALTYEGITHSGF
+1120 QKAALTYEGVTHSGF

-1173 PIPLE
+1173 PMPLE

-1208 KLVYSVVPSL
+1208 KLVYSVIPSL

-1258 VNRLLASLNK
+1258 VNRLLARLNK

-1279 RKAVTYLEAAGATP
+1279 RKAVTYLEAAGVTP

-1308 LESTVQNILSV
+1308 LESSVQSILSV
-1319 RFVAGFFAPA
+1319 RFIAGFFAPA

-1345 NGSVNFKQT
+1345 NGNVNFKQT
-1354 WNKLISKYAEQGS
+1354 WNKLVSKYAEQGS
-1367 EDPYGEAMADWVKFF
+1367 EDPYGEAMADWVKYF
-1382 PKQIPF
+1382 PKQVPF

-1460 VSVAKDEQVYYSQK
+1460 VSVAKDEQIYYSQK

-1481 TGAFTDRERTIIN
+1481 TGVFSDRQRVIIN
-1494 DNWQVWS
+1494 DNWQAWS

-1542 GPTISR
+1542 GPTVNR

-1572 RDIRVRKSYKESL
+1572 RDIKVRKSYKESL

>member
-1 MAETPKNFNLAQAA
+1 MAETPKNSNLSQAA

-67 TGTNKPDDDEPN
+67 TGTNKPDSDEPN

-130 DAWGKAGRDGENIF
+130 DAWGKAGRDGENVF

-161 NVAKRIAAG
+161 NVAKRISAG

-189 AEAQQSETGDIMD
+189 AQAQQSETGDIID
-202 PLLRDAVAEVNAAKY
+202 PLLRDALAEVNAAKY

-226 FLPRDLEGDGMLYSW
+226 FLPQDLEGKGPLYSW
-241 ISGATDATYRLF
+241 ISGATDASYRIF

-274 KVTGKYA
+274 KITGKYA

-314 TERFTKYAAAK
+314 TDRFTKYANAK
-325 NSGNVDEI
+325 TTDEVVM
-333 AQARQSL
+333 ARTAL
-340 NDLAPELSDD
+340 NDLAPELKDD
-350 FIVSFKSFGD
+350 FIVSFKSFGE
-360 KEFGGIWDLDTAKA
+360 KEFNGVWDLDTAKA
-374 FLSDASKIEPM
+374 YLSDASKVESM

-398 RMSPARKARVLALTT
+398 RMTPARKARVLTLTT

-419 IDKDSRALIRTMEL
+419 LDKDSRALIQTMEL
-433 TDESALLQAVVGSEV
+433 TDDAALLQAVVGSET
-448 LSPVEAS
+448 LSPTQ
-455 ASFAGKIIEGR
+455 AGVTLAGEIIKSR
-466 QNIKRFTPEYFADRL
+466 QNIKRFTPEYFANRI

-500 DHASKTAPQDFF
+500 DHSSKTAAQDFF

-524 KAFTEIYSSA
+524 KAFTEIYASA

-544 GIQLTVGNL
+544 GIQSTVGNL

-558 TVGGRKLLKA
+558 TEGGRKLLRA
-568 MSDDAYAGVAYSA
+568 MSDDTYAGVAYSA
-581 RSADGAVPSVVN
+581 RGADGAVPSVVN
-593 GIDSALYPSQ
+593 GIDSALYPAQ

-620 GRESWLG
+620 GRESFFSRVLG
-627 RKLGFQYT
+627 VQYS

-671 QSLLRTAQA
+671 QSVLRTAQA
-680 RRTATKIRLGS
+680 RRTATKVRLGS

-699 RVIRRNDRDYF
+699 RVIRRKDQEYF
-710 KTRLAAVEGQSGA
+710 KTRLAAVDGQSGA

-730 GILKKEDKINYL
+730 GVLKEEDKTFYL
-742 NLTPQQKLT
+742 TLTPQQQLT

-767 DVANA
+767 DVTNA

-777 VPSHIKDFVKFGNL
+777 VPSHIKDFVKYGNL
-791 DALLRGAGEGASNAI
+791 EALLRGAGEGASNAI
-806 SGLNASSRAIATADR
+806 NGLNASSRAITTADR
-821 YGKTIALNVNDTA
+821 NGKTIALNINDTS
-834 MRPVRGSSIGQKS
+834 MRPIGGSAIAQKS

-862 IRGTDDIGQRGI
+862 IRATDDIGQRGI

-882 QQEFVDQLAPYID
+882 QQDFVKELAPYID
-895 SLGAGVKSD
+895 SLGDGVKSD
-904 LIRYSDDTY
+904 LIRYSDLNY

-931 RQDGESVNMD
+931 RQDGKSVNMD
-941 LLGKIRKVDENGKAF
+941 LLSKVRKTDANGKAY
-956 IDLED
+956 IDLEE

-984 PVMESKNIFTDLS
+984 PVMESKNIFTDIS

-1018 NAAVRYYDE
+1018 NAAVRYYDD
-1027 LNAPGGYAEDL
+1027 LNAPGSYAEDL
-1038 INQYTKGIVGS
+1038 INQYTKGI
-1049 TARETA
+1049 TDPAARAAA
-1055 TDAAKAQVVR
+1055 TDAAKTQVVR

-1120 QKAALTYEGITHSGF
+1120 QKAALTYEGVSHSGF

-1173 PIPLE
+1173 PMPLE

-1208 KLVYSVVPSL
+1208 KLVYSLVPSL
-1218 AKSENA
+1218 SKSENA
-1224 IMARAGKELGSVQRA
+1224 IVARLGKELGSVQRA

-1247 QGLLAS
+1247 QGLIAS
-1253 MVPAH
+1253 MMPAH
-1258 VNRLLASLNK
+1258 VNRALAAMNK

-1279 RKAVTYLEAAGATP
+1279 RKAVTYLEAAGKTP
-1293 GADAS
+1293 GADAT
-1298 PGEIKDYQEA
+1298 PGETKAYQEA
-1308 LESTVQNILSV
+1308 LESTVHSIIAV
-1319 RFVAGFFAPA
+1319 RFVGGFFAPA
-1329 SPSVSLKSDM
+1329 SPTVSLKSDM

-1354 WNKLISKYAEQGS
+1354 WNKLINKYAEQGS
-1367 EDPYGEAMADWVKFF
+1367 EDPYGEAMGDWVKYF
-1382 PKQIPF
+1382 PNQIPF

-1460 VSVAKDEQVYYSQK
+1460 VSVAKDEQLYYSQK

-1481 TGAFTDRERTIIN
+1481 VGVVSDRERTIVN
-1494 DNWQVWS
+1494 DNWQMWS

-1528 FADLREM
+1528 FVDLRDM
-1535 IAEPNLT
+1535 VQEPNLT
-1542 GPTISR
+1542 GPTINR
-1548 LRDMVREY
+1548 LREMIREY
-1556 DDYEILV
+1556 DDYEIIT
-1563 TTQYNSNSD
+1563 TTQYNSSSD

-1590 EIAAGDPNA
+1590 EIAAGDPSA
-1599 ISTYSVLFSRLIG
+1599 TSTYSVLFSRLIG
-1612 E
+1612 D

>member
-1 MAETPKNFNLAQAA
+1 MAETPKNSNLAQAA

-30 LASALSTHQRLSD
+30 LALALSTHQRLSD
-43 LPKQYAYD
+43 LPQQYAAE

-59 KKQSLVAL
+59 KKQSLVSM
-67 TGTNKPDDDEPN
+67 TGTSKQDNDPN

-84 TGAHYAFTPFK
+84 SGAHYAFSPFK
-95 VAAKTLF
+95 IAAKTLF

-130 DAWGKAGRDGENIF
+130 DAWGKAGRDGENVF

-150 TAVSRYGSARV
+150 TATSRYGAARV

-184 EKRIA
+184 EKQIA
-189 AEAQQSETGDIMD
+189 AQAQQSETGKIID
-202 PLLRDAVAEVNAAKY
+202 PLLRDALAEVNAAKY
-217 SPGRQLANL
+217 SPGRQIANL
-226 FLPRDLEGDGMLYSW
+226 FLPQDLEGKGPLYSW
-241 ISGATDATYRLF
+241 ISGSVDASYRIF

-288 AEKVSKYFDTTDIF
+288 AEKVSKYFDTTNIF

-314 TERFTKYAAAK
+314 TERFTKYVNAK
-325 NSGNVDEI
+325 TTDEVVV
-333 AQARQSL
+333 ARTAL
-340 NDLAPELSDD
+340 NDLAPELKDD
-350 FIVSFKSFGD
+350 FIVSFKSFGE
-360 KEFGGIWDLDTAKA
+360 KEFDGVWDLDTIKA
-374 FLSDASKIEPM
+374 YLSDASKVESM

-398 RMSPARKARVLALTT
+398 RMTPARKARVLALTT
-413 GRRVFD
+413 GRRIFD
-419 IDKDSRALIRTMEL
+419 IDKDSRALIQTMEL
-433 TDESALLQAVVGSEV
+433 TDDAALLQAVVGSET
-448 LSPVEAS
+448 LSPAQ
-455 ASFAGKIIEGR
+455 AGTSLAGEIIKSR
-466 QNIKRFTPEYFADRL
+466 QNIKRFTPEYFADRI

-500 DHASKTAPQDFF
+500 DHTSKTASQDFF
-512 RYSRMAL
+512 RYARMAL

-534 DLGQRKAMMK
+534 DLGQRKAMMR
-544 GIQLTVGNL
+544 GIQSTVGNL

-558 TVGGRKLLKA
+558 TDGGRKLLKA
-568 MSDDAYAGVAYSA
+568 LSDDTYAGVAYSA
-581 RSADGAVPSVVN
+581 RGADGAVPSVVN
-593 GIDSALYPSQ
+593 GIDSALYPAQ

-620 GRESWLG
+620 GRESFFSRVLG
-627 RKLGFQYT
+627 VQYS
-635 AAADGVID
+635 AGADGVID
-643 AWTFGTIAGPRFPLR
+643 AWTFGTIAGPRFPVR

-671 QSLLRTAQA
+671 QSILKTAQA
-680 RRTATKIRLGS
+680 RRTATKVRLGS
-691 GQDLGMFN
+691 GQDLGMIN
-699 RVIRRNDRDYF
+699 RVVKRKDQEYF
-710 KTRLAAVEGQSGA
+710 KTRIAAVNGESGA
-723 IDDLIKK
+723 IANLVKK
-730 GILKKEDKINYL
+730 GILKEEDVALYRT
-742 NLTPQQKLT
+742 LTPQQKLT
-751 QRRIIMAESFM
+751 QRRIIMAEAFM

-767 DVANA
+767 DVTNA

-777 VPSHIKDFVKFGNL
+777 VPSYVKDFVKYGNL
-791 DALLRGAGEGASNAI
+791 EALLRGAGEGASNAI
-806 SGLNASSRAIATADR
+806 NGLNASSRAIATADR
-821 YGKTIALNVNDTA
+821 NGKTIALNINDTT
-834 MRPVRGSSIGQKS
+834 MRPIRGSAIGQKS

-874 QIFDDKIT
+874 QLFDDKIT
-882 QQEFVDQLAPYID
+882 QQEFVAQLAPYID
-895 SLGAGVKSD
+895 SLGDEVPSI
-904 LIRYSDDTY
+904 LIRYSDPNY

-931 RQDGESVNMD
+931 RQDGQSVNMD
-941 LLGKIRKVDENGKAF
+941 LLGKIRKVDENGKAY

-961 FNLEDLPTNIE
+961 FNLEDLPTSIE
-972 DLPASVAGPTFI
+972 DLPVSVAGPTFI
-984 PVMESKNIFTDLS
+984 PVMESKNIFTDIS

-1010 FSREPQVV
+1010 FSREPLVV
-1018 NAAVRYYDE
+1018 NAAVRFYDD

-1049 TARETA
+1049 TARESA

-1120 QKAALTYEGITHSGF
+1120 QKAALTYEGVTHSGF
-1135 VQKDDQGEAYFIY
+1135 IQKDDQGEAYFIY

-1173 PIPLE
+1173 PMPLE

-1208 KLVYSVVPSL
+1208 KLVYSVIPSL

-1224 IMARAGKELGSVQRA
+1224 IMSRVGKELGSVQRA

-1247 QGLLAS
+1247 QGLIVS
-1253 MVPAH
+1253 MMPAH
-1258 VNRLLASLNK
+1258 VNRALAAMNK

-1279 RKAVTYLEAAGATP
+1279 RKAVTYLEAAGKTP
-1293 GADAS
+1293 GADAT
-1298 PGEIKDYQEA
+1298 PGEIKEYQEA
-1308 LESTVQNILSV
+1308 LESTVHTIIAV
-1319 RFVAGFFAPA
+1319 RWVGGFFAPA

-1354 WNKLISKYAEQGS
+1354 WNKLINKYSEQGS
-1367 EDPYGEAMADWVKFF
+1367 EDPYGEAMGDWVKYF
-1382 PKQIPF
+1382 PNQIPF

-1413 NRALVKK
+1413 NRSLVKK

-1449 QKKLIGDYLKE
+1449 QKKIIGDYLKE
-1460 VSVAKDEQVYYSQK
+1460 VSVAKDEQLYYSQK

-1481 TGAFTDRERTIIN
+1481 IGVVSDRQRKIIS
-1494 DNWQVWS
+1494 DNWQAWS

-1515 ASAAENTIKRDAA
+1515 ASSAENTIKREAA
-1528 FADLREM
+1528 FADLRQM

-1542 GPTISR
+1542 GPTINR

-1556 DDYEILV
+1556 DEYEVLA

-1590 EIAAGDPNA
+1590 EIAAGDPSA
-1599 ISTYSVLFSRLIG
+1599 VSTYSVLFSKLIG
-1612 E
+1612 D

>member
-1 MAETPKNFNLAQAA
+1 MAETPKNSNLAQAA

-43 LPKQYAYD
+43 LPKQYAAE

-59 KKQSLVAL
+59 KKQSLVAM
-67 TGTNKPDDDEPN
+67 TGTSKADDDPN

-84 TGAHYAFTPFK
+84 SGAHYAFLPFK
-95 VAAKTLF
+95 TAAKTLF

-130 DAWGKAGRDGENIF
+130 DAWGKAGRDGENVF

-150 TAVSRYGSARV
+150 TAVSRYGNARV

-170 VAPEIIFAEAQNEE
+170 VAPEIIFAEAQTEE

-189 AEAQQSETGDIMD
+189 AQAQQSETGDIID

-217 SPGRQLANL
+217 SPGRQIANL
-226 FLPRDLEGDGMLYSW
+226 FLTKDLEGQGPLYSW
-241 ISGATDATYRLF
+241 ISGSIDATYRLF

-314 TERFTKYAAAK
+314 TDRFTKYVAAK
-325 NSGNVDEI
+325 QSGNIDEI
-333 AQARQSL
+333 AQARTSL
-340 NDLAPELSDD
+340 RDLAPELDDD

-360 KEFGGIWDLDTAKA
+360 KEFGSKWDLDTAKA

-398 RMSPARKARVLALTT
+398 RMTPARKARVLALTT

-419 IDKDSRALIRTMEL
+419 IDKDSRALIKTMEM
-433 TDESALLQAVVGSEV
+433 TDEDALLSAVVGSET
-448 LSPVEAS
+448 LSPVEAG
-455 ASFAGKIIEGR
+455 ASFAGKVIEGR
-466 QNIKRFTPEYFADRL
+466 QNIKRFTPEYFADRI
-481 DRIKAKFTPIASLI
+481 DRIKAKFTPIASLV

-500 DHASKTAPQDFF
+500 DHTSKTASKDFF
-512 RYSRMAL
+512 NYARMAM

-524 KAFTEIYSSA
+524 RAFTEIYASS

-544 GIQLTVGNL
+544 GIQSTVGNL

-558 TVGGRKLLKA
+558 TEGGRKLLNA
-568 MSDDAYAGVAYSA
+568 IRDDVFSGATYSA
-581 RSADGAVPSVVN
+581 RAADGSIPSEVD
-593 GIDSALYPSQ
+593 GIDSALYFAQ
-603 TSNLSR
+603 TSNVSR

-620 GRESWLG
+620 GRESFLSRVLG
-627 RKLGFQYT
+627 MQYKEGAERT
-635 AAADGVID
+635 VD
-643 AWTFGTIAGPRFPLR
+643 AWTFGTIAGPRFPVR

-671 QSLLRTAQA
+671 QSLLATARS
-680 RRTATKIRLGS
+680 RRTATKIRIGS
-691 GQDLGMFN
+691 GQDLGMIN
-699 RVIRRNDRDYF
+699 RVVRRKDQEYF
-710 KTRLAAVEGQSGA
+710 KTRLAAVNGEVGA
-723 IDDLIKK
+723 TDDLVKR
-730 GILKKEDKINYL
+730 GILSKEEVAAYRGM
-742 NLTPQQKLT
+742 TPRQRLE
-751 QRRIIMAESFM
+751 QRRIIMAEALLGS
-762 KAKID
+762 KID

-772 DILEK
+772 DIVDKL
-777 VPSHIKDFVKFGNL
+777 PSHIKDFVKYGNL
-791 DALLRGAGEGASNAI
+791 EALLRGAGEGASNAI
-806 SGLNASSRAIATADR
+806 SGLNASSRAVATADR
-821 YGKTIALNVNDTA
+821 NGKTVALTFNGTP
-834 MRPVRGSSIGQKS
+834 MRAIGGSDFGQKS
-847 LIDDQGKLAWGWNIL
+847 LIDDQGKLAWGWNII
-862 IRGTDDIGQRGI
+862 IRSTDDIGERAI
-874 QIFDDKIT
+874 QLFDGNIT
-882 QQEFVDQLAPYID
+882 QEDFIKELAPHI
-895 SLGAGVKSD
+895 KSFGDD
-904 LIRYSDDTY
+904 LTTFMRYTKPGY
-913 TSQQHAAAIYD
+913 TPEQHAAAVYD

-931 RQDGESVNMD
+931 RQDGKTVNQD
-941 LLGKIRKVDENGKAF
+941 LLGKIRKVDEKGNAF

-972 DLPASVAGPTFI
+972 DLPASVAGPTFM
-984 PVMESKNIFTDLS
+984 PVMESKNILTDLS
-997 KRGWTWMGEANAR
+997 KRGWNWLGESNAR
-1010 FSREPQVV
+1010 FSREPLVV
-1018 NAAVRYYDE
+1018 NAAVRYYDD

-1038 INQYTKGIVGS
+1038 INQYTKGIKDPE
-1049 TARETA
+1049 ALQAA

-1065 ISEELALESTLA
+1065 ISEELALESTLG

-1120 QKAALTYEGITHSGF
+1120 QKAALTYEGVSHSGF
-1135 VQKDDQGEAYFIY
+1135 VQKDDQGEAYFVY
-1148 PGLAPVYGAMKKA
+1148 PGLAPVYGAMKKT

-1167 GDNFVA
+1167 GDKFVA
-1173 PIPLE
+1173 PLPLE
-1178 FSGKLKMLT
+1178 FSAKLKMLT

-1199 SGPLAAVPM
+1199 SGPLAALP
-1208 KLVYSVVPSL
+1208 LNTIYSIVPSL
-1218 AKSENA
+1218 ARSENA
-1224 IMARAGKELGSVQRA
+1224 IVARIGKELGSAERA
-1239 TLGPIGED
+1239 TLGPIGQD
-1247 QGLLAS
+1247 QPFINALL
-1253 MVPAH
+1253 PAH
-1258 VNRLLASLNK
+1258 VNRLLATMNK

-1279 RKAVTYLEAAGATP
+1279 RKAVTYLEAAGKTP

-1298 PGEIKDYQEA
+1298 PGEVKAYQES
-1308 LESTVQNILSV
+1308 LETSVQSILGI

-1329 SPSVSLKSDM
+1329 SPTVSLKSDM

-1345 NGSVNFKQT
+1345 NGTVNFKQT
-1354 WNKLISKYAEQGS
+1354 WNKLINKYAEQGS
-1367 EDPYGEAMADWVKFF
+1367 EDPYGEAMGDWVKYF
-1382 PKQIPF
+1382 PNQVPF

-1440 QTLMNNGYR
+1440 QTLMNEGYR

-1460 VSVAKDEQVYYSQK
+1460 VSVAKDEQLYYSQK

-1481 TGAFTDRERTIIN
+1481 TGAFTDRERSIVN
-1494 DNWQVWS
+1494 DNWQMWS

-1535 IAEPNLT
+1535 ITEPNLT

-1548 LRDMVREY
+1548 LREMVREY
-1556 DDYEILV
+1556 DDYEIIT
-1563 TTQYNSNSD
+1563 TTQYNSSSD
-1572 RDIRVRKSYKESL
+1572 RDIRTRKSYKESL

-1590 EIAAGDPNA
+1590 EIAAGDPSA
-1599 ISTYSVLFSRLIG
+1599 MSTYSVLFSRLIG
-1612 E
+1612 D

>member
-1 MAETPKNFNLAQAA
+1 MAETPKNSNLAQAA

-43 LPKQYAYD
+43 LPKQYAEE
-51 EFNKLPNN
+51 EFSKLPNN
-59 KKQSLVAL
+59 KKQSLVSM
-67 TGTNKPDDDEPN
+67 TGTNKPDDDPN

-84 TGAHYAFTPFK
+84 SGAHYVFSPFK

-130 DAWGKAGRDGENIF
+130 DAWGKAGRDGENVF

-150 TAVSRYGSARV
+150 TAVSRYGNARV

-184 EKRIA
+184 EKQIA
-189 AEAQQSETGDIMD
+189 AQAQQSETGKIID

-217 SPGRQLANL
+217 SPGRQIANL
-226 FLPRDLEGDGMLYSW
+226 FLTKDLEGQGPLYSW
-241 ISGATDATYRLF
+241 ISGSVDATYRLF

-314 TERFTKYAAAK
+314 TDRFTKYVAAK
-325 NSGNVDEI
+325 ESGLNADIV
-333 AQARQSL
+333 ATRTAL
-340 NDLAPELSDD
+340 NDLVPELQDD
-350 FIVSFKSFGD
+350 FIVSFKSFGE
-360 KEFGGIWDLDTAKA
+360 KEFGGKWDLDTAKA
-374 FLSDASKIEPM
+374 YLSDASKIEPM

-413 GRRVFD
+413 GRRIFD
-419 IDKDSRALIRTMEL
+419 IDKDSRALIQTMEL
-433 TDESALLQAVVGSEV
+433 TDDAALLQAVVGSET

-455 ASFAGKIIEGR
+455 ANFVGKIIEGR
-466 QNIKRFTPEYFADRL
+466 QNIKRFTPEYFANRL

-500 DHASKTAPQDFF
+500 DHTSKTAPQDFF
-512 RYSRMAL
+512 RYSRQAL

-524 KAFTEIYSSA
+524 KAFTEIYASA
-534 DLGQRKAMMK
+534 ELGQRKAMMK

-581 RSADGAVPSVVN
+581 RGADGAIPSVVN

-620 GRESWLG
+620 GRESFFSKVFG
-627 RKLGFQYT
+627 VQYS

-671 QSLLRTAQA
+671 QSVIRTAQA

-699 RVIRRNDRDYF
+699 KVIRRKDQEYF

-723 IDDLIKK
+723 IADLVKK
-730 GILKKEDKINYL
+730 GILKEEDITAYRNM
-742 NLTPQQKLT
+742 TPQQQLT

-777 VPSHIKDFVKFGNL
+777 VPSHIKDFVKYGNL
-791 DALLRGAGEGASNAI
+791 EALLRGAGEGASNAI
-806 SGLNASSRAIATADR
+806 NGLNASSRAIATADR

-874 QIFDDKIT
+874 QLFDDKIT
-882 QQEFVDQLAPYID
+882 QEDFVKELAPYIN
-895 SLGAGVKSD
+895 SLGDGVKSD

-913 TSQQHAAAIYD
+913 TAQQHAAAIYD

-931 RQDGESVNMD
+931 RQDGKSVNMD
-941 LLGKIRKVDENGKAF
+941 LLGKIRKVDENGKAY

-1018 NAAVRYYDE
+1018 NSAVRYYDD

-1038 INQYTKGIVGS
+1038 INQYTKGIKDPA
-1049 TARETA
+1049 ARAAA
-1055 TDAAKAQVVR
+1055 TDAAKSQVVR

-1120 QKAALTYEGITHSGF
+1120 QKAALTYEGVSHSGF

-1173 PIPLE
+1173 PMPLE

-1208 KLVYSVVPSL
+1208 KLVYSIIPSL

-1258 VNRLLASLNK
+1258 VNRLLARLNK

-1279 RKAVTYLEAAGATP
+1279 RKAVTYLEAAGKTP

-1298 PGEIKDYQEA
+1298 PGETKAYQEA
-1308 LESTVQNILSV
+1308 LESTVQSILSV

-1329 SPSVSLKSDM
+1329 SPSISLKSDM

-1354 WNKLISKYAEQGS
+1354 WNKLINKYAEQGS
-1367 EDPYGEAMADWVKFF
+1367 EDPYGEAMGDWVKYF
-1382 PKQIPF
+1382 PNQIPF

-1400 FQSSNAASKWVED
+1400 FQSSNAASKWVDD

-1460 VSVAKDEQVYYSQK
+1460 VSVAKDEQVYYTQK
-1474 AIRDEAL
+1474 GIRDEAL
-1481 TGAFTDRERTIIN
+1481 TGVVSDRQRVIIN
-1494 DNWQVWS
+1494 DNWQAWS

-1535 IAEPNLT
+1535 ITEPNLT
-1542 GPTISR
+1542 SPTINR
-1548 LRDMVREY
+1548 LREMVREY
-1556 DDYEILV
+1556 DEYKVLA
-1563 TTQYNSNSD
+1563 TTQYNSSSD
-1572 RDIRVRKSYKESL
+1572 RDIRIRKSYKESL

-1590 EIAAGDPNA
+1590 EIAAGDPSA

-1612 E
+1612 D

>member
-1 MAETPKNFNLAQAA
+1 MAETPKNSNLAQAA

-43 LPKQYAYD
+43 LPKQYAAE

-59 KKQSLVAL
+59 KKQSLVAM
-67 TGTNKPDDDEPN
+67 TGTSKADDDPN

-84 TGAHYAFTPFK
+84 SGAHYAFLPFK
-95 VAAKTLF
+95 TAAKTLF

-130 DAWGKAGRDGENIF
+130 DAWGKAGRDGENVF

-150 TAVSRYGSARV
+150 TAVSRYGNARV

-189 AEAQQSETGDIMD
+189 AEAQQSETGDIID

-260 GKARKIYLGGSQAL
+260 GKARKVYLGGSQAL
-274 KVTGKYA
+274 KITGKYA

-288 AEKVSKYFDTTDIF
+288 AEKVSKYFDATDIF

-314 TERFTKYAAAK
+314 TDRFTKYVTAK
-325 NSGNVDEI
+325 ESGKTEDI
-333 AQARQSL
+333 LAARQSL

-350 FIVSFKSFGD
+350 FIVSFKSFGE
-360 KEFGGIWDLDTAKA
+360 KEFGGKWDLDTAKA
-374 FLSDASKIEPM
+374 YLSDASKVEPM

-398 RMSPARKARVLALTT
+398 RMTPARKARVLALTT

-433 TDESALLQAVVGSEV
+433 TDEDALLSAVVGSET
-448 LSPVEAS
+448 LSPVDAG
-455 ASFAGKIIEGR
+455 AAFAGKIIEGR
-466 QNIKRFTPEYFADRL
+466 QNIKRFTPEYFADRI

-500 DHASKTAPQDFF
+500 DHTSKTAAKDFF
-512 RYSRMAL
+512 NYSRMAL

-524 KAFTEIYSSA
+524 RAFTEIYSSA

-544 GIQLTVGNL
+544 GIQSTVGNL

-558 TVGGRKLLKA
+558 TEGGRKLLNA
-568 MSDDAYAGVAYSA
+568 IRDDVFSGATYSA
-581 RSADGAVPSVVN
+581 RSADGSIPSEVD
-593 GIDSALYPSQ
+593 GIDSALYFAQ
-603 TSNLSR
+603 TSNVSR

-620 GRESWLG
+620 GRESFLSRVLG
-627 RKLGFQYT
+627 MQYKEGAERT
-635 AAADGVID
+635 VD
-643 AWTFGTIAGPRFPLR
+643 AWTFGTIAGPRFPVR

-671 QSLLRTAQA
+671 QSVLATARS

-691 GQDLGMFN
+691 GQDLGMIN
-699 RVIRRNDRDYF
+699 RVAKRKDVEYF
-710 KTRLAAVEGQSGA
+710 RTRLAAVNGEVGA
-723 IDDLIKK
+723 TKDLVKR
-730 GILKKEDKINYL
+730 GILSKEEVAAYRG
-742 NLTPQQKLT
+742 LTPRQRLE
-751 QRRIIMAESFM
+751 QRRIIMAEALLGS
-762 KAKID
+762 KID

-772 DILEK
+772 DIVDKL
-777 VPSHIKDFVKFGNL
+777 PGHIKDFVKYGNL
-791 DALLRGAGEGASNAI
+791 EALLRGAGEGASNAI
-806 SGLNASSRAIATADR
+806 SGLNASSRAVATADR
-821 YGKTIALNVNDTA
+821 NGKTVALTFNGTP
-834 MRPVRGSSIGQKS
+834 MRPIGGSDFGQKS
-847 LIDDQGKLAWGWNIL
+847 LIDDQGKLAWGWNII
-862 IRGTDDIGQRGI
+862 IRSTDDIGERAI
-874 QIFDDKIT
+874 QLFDGNIT
-882 QQEFVDQLAPYID
+882 QQEFITQLAPHI
-895 SLGAGVKSD
+895 KSFGDD
-904 LIRYSDDTY
+904 LTTFMRYTKPGY
-913 TSQQHAAAIYD
+913 TPEQHAAAVYD

-931 RQDGESVNMD
+931 RQDGKSVNQD
-941 LLGKIRKVDENGKAF
+941 LLGKIRKVDENGNAF

-972 DLPASVAGPTFI
+972 DLPASVAGPTFM
-984 PVMESKNIFTDLS
+984 PVMESKNILTDLS
-997 KRGWTWMGEANAR
+997 KRGWTWLGESNAR
-1010 FSREPQVV
+1010 FSREPLVV
-1018 NAAVRYYDE
+1018 NAAVRYYDD

-1038 INQYTKGIVGS
+1038 INQYTKGIKDPE
-1049 TARETA
+1049 ALQAA

-1120 QKAALTYEGITHSGF
+1120 QKAALTYEGVSHSGF
-1135 VQKDDQGEAYFIY
+1135 VQKDDQGEAYFVY
-1148 PGLAPVYGAMKKA
+1148 PGLAPVYGAMKKT
-1161 LDVFGL
+1161 LDLFGL
-1167 GDNFVA
+1167 GDKFVA
-1173 PIPLE
+1173 PLPLE
-1178 FSGKLKMLT
+1178 FSAKLKMLT

-1199 SGPLAAVPM
+1199 SGPLAALP
-1208 KLVYSVVPSL
+1208 LNTIYSLVPSL
-1218 AKSENA
+1218 AQSENA
-1224 IMARAGKELGSVQRA
+1224 IMARVGKELGSVERA
-1239 TLGPIGED
+1239 TLGPIGQD
-1247 QGLLAS
+1247 QPFINALL
-1253 MVPAH
+1253 PAH
-1258 VNRLLASLNK
+1258 VNRLLAAMNK

-1279 RKAVTYLEAAGATP
+1279 RKAVTYLEAAGVTP

-1298 PGEIKDYQEA
+1298 PGEMKEYQEA
-1308 LESTVQNILSV
+1308 LESSVQSILGV

-1345 NGSVNFKQT
+1345 NGNVNFKQT
-1354 WNKLISKYAEQGS
+1354 WNKLINKYAEQGS
-1367 EDPYGEAMADWVKFF
+1367 EDPYGEAMADWVKYF

-1400 FQSSNAASKWVED
+1400 FQSSNEASKWVED

-1427 LIPNTGEFTYDAY
+1427 LIPKTGEFTYDAY

-1460 VSVAKDEQVYYSQK
+1460 VSVAKDEQLYYSQK
-1474 AIRDEAL
+1474 AIRDESL

-1494 DNWQVWS
+1494 DNWQTWS

-1535 IAEPNLT
+1535 IKEPNLT
-1542 GPTISR
+1542 GPTIGR
-1548 LRDMVREY
+1548 LREMVREY
-1556 DDYEILV
+1556 DDYNILV

-1590 EIAAGDPNA
+1590 EIAAGDPSA

-1612 E
+1612 D

>member
-1 MAETPKNFNLAQAA
+1 MAETPKNSNLAQAA

-43 LPKQYAYD
+43 LPQQYAAE

-59 KKQSLVAL
+59 KKQSLVSM
-67 TGTNKPDDDEPN
+67 TGTSKQDNDPN

-84 TGAHYAFTPFK
+84 TGAHYAFSPFK

-130 DAWGKAGRDGENIF
+130 DAWGKAGRDGENVF

-150 TAVSRYGSARV
+150 IATSRYGAARV

-184 EKRIA
+184 EKQIA
-189 AEAQQSETGDIMD
+189 AQAQQSETGEIID
-202 PLLRDAVAEVNAAKY
+202 PLLRDALAEVNAAKY
-217 SPGRQLANL
+217 SPGRQIANL
-226 FLPRDLEGDGMLYSW
+226 FLPQDLEGKGPLYSW
-241 ISGATDATYRLF
+241 ISGSVDASYRIF

-314 TERFTKYAAAK
+314 TNLFTKYAAAK
-325 NSGNVDEI
+325 TTDEVVT
-333 AQARQSL
+333 ARTAL
-340 NDLAPELSDD
+340 NDLVPELKDD
-350 FIVSFKSFGD
+350 FILSFKSFGE
-360 KEFGGIWDLDTAKA
+360 KEFGGVWDLDTAKA
-374 FLSDASKIEPM
+374 YLSDASKVESM

-398 RMSPARKARVLALTT
+398 RMTPARKARVLALTT

-419 IDKDSRALIRTMEL
+419 LDKDSRALIQTMEL
-433 TDESALLQAVVGSEV
+433 TDDAALLQAVVGSET
-448 LSPVEAS
+448 LSPAQ
-455 ASFAGKIIEGR
+455 AGVTLAGEIIKSR
-466 QNIKRFTPEYFADRL
+466 QNIKRFTPEYFANRI

-524 KAFTEIYSSA
+524 KAFTEIYASA

-544 GIQLTVGNL
+544 GIQSTVGNL

-558 TVGGRKLLKA
+558 TDGGRKLLKA
-568 MSDDAYAGVAYSA
+568 LSDDVYAGVAYSA
-581 RSADGAVPSVVN
+581 RGADGAVPSVVN
-593 GIDSALYPSQ
+593 GIDSALYPAQ

-620 GRESWLG
+620 GRESFFSRVLG
-627 RKLGFQYT
+627 VQYS

-643 AWTFGTIAGPRFPLR
+643 AWTFGTIAGPRFPVR

-671 QSLLRTAQA
+671 QSILRTAQA
-680 RRTATKIRLGS
+680 RRTATKVRLGS

-699 RVIRRNDRDYF
+699 RVIRRKDQEYF

-723 IDDLIKK
+723 IDDLVKK
-730 GILKKEDKINYL
+730 GILKEEDIIAYR
-742 NLTPQQKLT
+742 NLTPQQKIT

-777 VPSHIKDFVKFGNL
+777 VPSHIKDFVKYGNL
-791 DALLRGAGEGASNAI
+791 EALLRGAGEGASNAVN
-806 SGLNASSRAIATADR
+806 GLNASSRAIATADR
-821 YGKTIALNVNDTA
+821 NGKTIALNINDTA
-834 MRPVRGSSIGQKS
+834 MRPIRGSAIGQKS

-882 QQEFVDQLAPYID
+882 QQEFVAQLAPYID
-895 SLGAGVKSD
+895 SLGDEVPSI
-904 LIRYSDDTY
+904 LIRYSDPNY

-931 RQDGESVNMD
+931 RQDGKSVNMD
-941 LLGKIRKVDENGKAF
+941 LLGKIRKTDADGNAY

-972 DLPASVAGPTFI
+972 DLPVSVAGPTFI
-984 PVMESKNIFTDLS
+984 PVMESKNIFTDIS

-1018 NAAVRYYDE
+1018 NAAVRFYDE

-1049 TARETA
+1049 TARESA

-1120 QKAALTYEGITHSGF
+1120 QKAALTYEGISHSGF

-1173 PIPLE
+1173 PMPLE

-1208 KLVYSVVPSL
+1208 KLVYSIIPSL

-1258 VNRLLASLNK
+1258 VNRLLARLNK

-1293 GADAS
+1293 GADAT
-1298 PGEIKDYQEA
+1298 PGETKAYQEA

-1354 WNKLISKYAEQGS
+1354 WNKLINKYAEQGS
-1367 EDPYGEAMADWVKFF
+1367 EDPYGEAMGDWVKYF
-1382 PKQIPF
+1382 PNQIPF

-1400 FQSSNAASKWVED
+1400 FQSSNAASKWVDD
-1413 NRALVKK
+1413 NRSLVKK

-1460 VSVAKDEQVYYSQK
+1460 VSVAKDEQLYYSQK

-1481 TGAFTDRERTIIN
+1481 TGSFTDRERAIVN
-1494 DNWQVWS
+1494 DNWQAWS

-1528 FADLREM
+1528 FADLRDM
-1535 IAEPNLT
+1535 IKEPNLT
-1542 GPTISR
+1542 GTTINR

-1556 DDYEILV
+1556 DDYNILV
-1563 TTQYNSNSD
+1563 TTQYNSSSD
-1572 RDIRVRKSYKESL
+1572 RDIRIRKSYKESL

-1612 E
+1612 D

>member
-1 MAETPKNFNLAQAA
+1 MAETPKNSNLAQAA

-43 LPKQYAYD
+43 LPKQYAAE

-59 KKQSLVAL
+59 KKQSLVAM
-67 TGTNKPDDDEPN
+67 TGTSKPEDDPN

-102 DALDYAS
+102 DVLDYAS
-109 DTMTRV
+109 DTMTRI

-130 DAWGKAGRDGENIF
+130 DAWGKAGRDGENVF

-189 AEAQQSETGDIMD
+189 AQAQQSETGDIID

-274 KVTGKYA
+274 KITGKYA

-314 TERFTKYAAAK
+314 TERFTKYVAAK
-325 NSGNVDEI
+325 ESGQIEDI
-333 AQARQSL
+333 LAARQAL
-340 NDLAPELSDD
+340 NDLAPELGDD
-350 FIVSFKSFGD
+350 FIVSFKSFGE
-360 KEFGGIWDLDTAKA
+360 KEFGGKWDLDTAKA

-398 RMSPARKARVLALTT
+398 RMSPARKARVIALTT
-413 GRRVFD
+413 GRRIFD
-419 IDKDSRALIRTMEL
+419 LDKDSRALIRTMEL
-433 TDESALLQAVVGSEV
+433 TDEDALLSAVVGSET
-448 LSPVEAS
+448 LSPVEAG
-455 ASFAGKIIEGR
+455 ATLAGKIIEGR

-481 DRIKAKFTPIASLI
+481 DRIKARFTPIASLI

-500 DHASKTAPQDFF
+500 DHTSKTATQDFF
-512 RYSRMAL
+512 RYARMAL

-524 KAFTEIYSSA
+524 RAFAEIYSAS
-534 DLGQRKAMMK
+534 DLGQRKLMMK
-544 GIQLTVGNL
+544 GIQSTVGNL

-558 TVGGRKLLKA
+558 TEGGRKLLRA
-568 MSDDAYAGVAYSA
+568 IQDDIFSGVTYSA
-581 RSADGAVPSVVN
+581 RSADGSIPSEVD
-593 GIDSALYPSQ
+593 GIDSALYFSQ
-603 TSNLSR
+603 TSNVSR

-620 GRESWLG
+620 GRESFLSRILG
-627 RKLGFQYT
+627 IQYKEGAERT
-635 AAADGVID
+635 VD
-643 AWTFGTIAGPRFPLR
+643 AWTFGTIAGPRFPVR

-671 QSLLRTAQA
+671 QSILATARS

-691 GQDLGMFN
+691 GQDLGMIN
-699 RVIRRNDRDYF
+699 RIAKRKDIEYF
-710 KTRLAAVEGQSGA
+710 RIRLAAVNGEVGA
-723 IDDLIKK
+723 TEDLVRR
-730 GILKKEDKINYL
+730 GILSKEEVAAYRG
-742 NLTPQQKLT
+742 LTPRQRLE
-751 QRRIIMAESFM
+751 QRRIIMAEALLGS
-762 KAKID
+762 KID

-777 VPSHIKDFVKFGNL
+777 LPSHIKDFVKYGNL
-791 DALLRGAGEGASNAI
+791 EALLRGAGEGASNAI

-821 YGKTIALNVNDTA
+821 NGKTVALTYNDKA
-834 MRPVRGSSIGQKS
+834 MRPVAGSTFTQKS
-847 LIDDQGKLAWGWNIL
+847 LIDDQGKLAWGWNII
-862 IRGTDDIGQRGI
+862 IRSTDDIGERAI
-874 QIFDDKIT
+874 QLFDDKIT
-882 QQEFVDQLAPYID
+882 QEDFIAELAPHIASFGD
-895 SLGAGVKSD
+895 NLSTFM
-904 LIRYSDDTY
+904 RYTKEDY
-913 TSQQHAAAIYD
+913 TPEQHAAAIYD
-924 DLKNLFS
+924 DLRNLFS
-931 RQDGESVNMD
+931 RQDGKSINMD

-972 DLPASVAGPTFI
+972 DLPASVAGPAFM
-984 PVMESKNIFTDLS
+984 PVMESKNILTDLS
-997 KRGWTWMGEANAR
+997 KRGWTWLGESNAR
-1010 FSREPQVV
+1010 FSREPLVV
-1018 NAAVRYYDE
+1018 NAAVRYYDD

-1038 INQYTKGIVGS
+1038 IKQYTKGITDPV
-1049 TARETA
+1049 AREAA

-1120 QKAALTYEGITHSGF
+1120 QKAALTYEGVTHSGF
-1135 VQKDDQGEAYFIY
+1135 VQKDDQGEAYFVY

-1167 GDNFVA
+1167 GNQFVA
-1173 PIPLE
+1173 PLPLE
-1178 FSGKLKMLT
+1178 FSAKLKMLT

-1199 SGPLAAVPM
+1199 SGPLAALPM
-1208 KLVYSVVPSL
+1208 KTIYSIVPTL

-1224 IMARAGKELGSVQRA
+1224 IVARIGKELGSVERA
-1239 TLGPIGED
+1239 TLGPIGQD
-1247 QGLLAS
+1247 QPLVNALL
-1253 MVPAH
+1253 PAH
-1258 VNRLLASLNK
+1258 VNRFLAVMNK

-1279 RKAVTYLEAAGATP
+1279 RKAVTYLEAAGVTP

-1298 PGEIKDYQEA
+1298 PGELKEYQEA
-1308 LESTVQNILSV
+1308 LETTVQSILGI

-1345 NGSVNFKQT
+1345 NGNVNFKQT
-1354 WNKLISKYAEQGS
+1354 WNKLINKYAEQGS
-1367 EDPYGEAMADWVKFF
+1367 SDPYGEAMADWVKYF
-1382 PKQIPF
+1382 PKQVPF

-1440 QTLMNNGYR
+1440 QTLMNEGYR

-1460 VSVAKDEQVYYSQK
+1460 VSVAKDEQIYYSQK

-1515 ASAAENTIKRDAA
+1515 ASAAENTIKHDAA

-1535 IAEPNLT
+1535 IKEPNLT
-1542 GPTISR
+1542 GPTINR

-1556 DDYEILV
+1556 DDYNILV

-1572 RDIRVRKSYKESL
+1572 RDIKVRKSYKESL

-1612 E
+1612 D

>member
-1 MAETPKNFNLAQAA
+1 MAETPKNSNLAQAA

-43 LPKQYAYD
+43 LPQQYAAE

-59 KKQSLVAL
+59 KKQSLVAM
-67 TGTNKPDDDEPN
+67 TGTSKADNDPN

-84 TGAHYAFTPFK
+84 SGAHYAFLPFK
-95 VAAKTLF
+95 TAAKTLF

-130 DAWGKAGRDGENIF
+130 DAWGKAGRDGENVF

-150 TAVSRYGSARV
+150 TAVSRYGNARV

-189 AEAQQSETGDIMD
+189 AQAQQSETGNIID

-260 GKARKIYLGGSQAL
+260 GKARKVYLGGSQAL
-274 KVTGKYA
+274 KITGKYA

-325 NSGNVDEI
+325 ESGKTEDI
-333 AQARQSL
+333 LAARQSL
-340 NDLAPELSDD
+340 NDLAPELQDD
-350 FIVSFKSFGD
+350 FIVSFKSFGE
-360 KEFGGIWDLDTAKA
+360 KEFGGKWDLDTAKA
-374 FLSDASKIEPM
+374 YLSDASKIEPM

-398 RMSPARKARVLALTT
+398 RMTPARKARVLALTT

-433 TDESALLQAVVGSEV
+433 TDEDALLSAVVGSET
-448 LSPVEAS
+448 LSPVDAGAE
-455 ASFAGKIIEGR
+455 FADKIIEGR

-500 DHASKTAPQDFF
+500 DHTSKTATKDFF
-512 RYSRMAL
+512 NYSRMAL

-524 KAFTEIYSSA
+524 RAFTEIYSSA

-544 GIQLTVGNL
+544 GIQSTVGNL

-558 TVGGRKLLKA
+558 TEGGRKLLNA
-568 MSDDAYAGVAYSA
+568 IRDDVFSGATYSA
-581 RSADGAVPSVVN
+581 RSADGSIPSEVD
-593 GIDSALYPSQ
+593 GIDSALYFAQ

-620 GRESWLG
+620 GRESFLSRVLG
-627 RKLGFQYT
+627 MQYKEGAERT
-635 AAADGVID
+635 VD
-643 AWTFGTIAGPRFPLR
+643 AWTFGTIAGPRFPVR

-671 QSLLRTAQA
+671 QSVLATARS

-691 GQDLGMFN
+691 GQDLGMIN
-699 RVIRRNDRDYF
+699 RVAKRKDAEYF
-710 KTRLAAVEGQSGA
+710 KTRLAAVNGEAGA
-723 IDDLIKK
+723 ADDLVKR
-730 GILKKEDKINYL
+730 GILSKEEVAAYRG
-742 NLTPQQKLT
+742 LTKGQRLQ
-751 QRRIIMAESFM
+751 QRRIIMAEALLGS
-762 KAKID
+762 KID

-777 VPSHIKDFVKFGNL
+777 LPSHIKDFVKYGNL
-791 DALLRGAGEGASNAI
+791 ETLLRGAGEGASNAI
-806 SGLNASSRAIATADR
+806 SGLNASSRAMATADR
-821 YGKTIALNVNDTA
+821 NGKTIALTFNDKA
-834 MRPVRGSSIGQKS
+834 MRPIGGSGFTQKS
-847 LIDDQGKLAWGWNIL
+847 LIDDQGKLAWGWNII
-862 IRGTDDIGQRGI
+862 IRSTDDIGERAI
-874 QIFDDKIT
+874 QLFDDTIT
-882 QQEFVDQLAPYID
+882 QEDFIKELAPHIESFGD
-895 SLGAGVKSD
+895 NLSTFM
-904 LIRYSDDTY
+904 RYTKEGY
-913 TSQQHAAAIYD
+913 TPQQHAAAIYD

-931 RQDGESVNMD
+931 RQDGKSVNMD
-941 LLGKIRKVDENGKAF
+941 LLGKIRKVDEEGKAF

-961 FNLEDLPTNIE
+961 FNLEDLPTNIQ
-972 DLPASVAGPTFI
+972 DLPASVAGPAFM
-984 PVMESKNIFTDLS
+984 PVMESKNILTDLS
-997 KRGWTWMGEANAR
+997 KRGWTWLGESNAR
-1010 FSREPQVV
+1010 FSREPLVV
-1018 NAAVRYYDE
+1018 NAAVRYYDD

-1038 INQYTKGIVGS
+1038 INQYTKGIKDPE
-1049 TARETA
+1049 ALQAA

-1120 QKAALTYEGITHSGF
+1120 QKAALTYEGVSHSGF
-1135 VQKDDQGEAYFIY
+1135 VQKDDQGEAYFVY
-1148 PGLAPVYGAMKKA
+1148 PGLAPVYGAMKKT
-1161 LDVFGL
+1161 LDLFGL
-1167 GDNFVA
+1167 GDKFVA
-1173 PIPLE
+1173 PLPLE
-1178 FSGKLKMLT
+1178 FSAKLKMLT

-1199 SGPLAAVPM
+1199 SGPLAALP
-1208 KLVYSVVPSL
+1208 LNTIYSLVPSL
-1218 AKSENA
+1218 AQSENA
-1224 IMARAGKELGSVQRA
+1224 IMARVGKELGSVERA
-1239 TLGPIGED
+1239 TLGPIGQD
-1247 QGLLAS
+1247 QPFINALL
-1253 MVPAH
+1253 PAH
-1258 VNRLLASLNK
+1258 VNRLLAAMNK

-1279 RKAVTYLEAAGATP
+1279 RKAVTYLEAAGVTP

-1298 PGEIKDYQEA
+1298 PGEMKEYQEA
-1308 LESTVQNILSV
+1308 LESSVQSILGV

-1345 NGSVNFKQT
+1345 NGNVNFKQT
-1354 WNKLISKYAEQGS
+1354 WNKLINKYAEQGS
-1367 EDPYGEAMADWVKFF
+1367 EDPYGEAMADWVKYF

-1400 FQSSNAASKWVED
+1400 FQSSNEASKWVED

-1460 VSVAKDEQVYYSQK
+1460 VSVAKDEQLYYSQK
-1474 AIRDEAL
+1474 AIRDESL

-1494 DNWQVWS
+1494 DNWQTWS

-1528 FADLREM
+1528 FTDLREM
-1535 IAEPNLT
+1535 ITEPSLT

-1556 DDYEILV
+1556 DDYNILV

-1590 EIAAGDPNA
+1590 EIAAGDPSA
-1599 ISTYSVLFSRLIG
+1599 TSTYSVLFSRLIG
-1612 E
+1612 D

>member
-1 MAETPKNFNLAQAA
+1 MAETPKNSNLAQAA

-43 LPKQYAYD
+43 LPKQYAAE

-59 KKQSLVAL
+59 KKQSLVAM
-67 TGTNKPDDDEPN
+67 TGTSKPDDDPN

-102 DALDYAS
+102 DVLDYAS

-130 DAWGKAGRDGENIF
+130 DAWGKAGRDGENVF

-189 AEAQQSETGDIMD
+189 AEAQQSETGDIID

-217 SPGRQLANL
+217 SPGRQIANL
-226 FLPRDLEGDGMLYSW
+226 FLTKDLEGQGLLYSW
-241 ISGATDATYRLF
+241 ISGSVDATYRLF

-260 GKARKIYLGGSQAL
+260 GKARKVYLGGSQAL

-325 NSGNVDEI
+325 ESGKTEDI
-333 AQARQSL
+333 LAARQSL

-350 FIVSFKSFGD
+350 FIVSFKSFGER
-360 KEFGGIWDLDTAKA
+360 EFGGKWDLDTAKA
-374 FLSDASKIEPM
+374 YLSDASKVEPM

-398 RMSPARKARVLALTT
+398 RMTPARKARVLALTT

-419 IDKDSRALIRTMEL
+419 LDKDSRALIRTMEM
-433 TDESALLQAVVGSEV
+433 TDEDALLSAVVGSET
-448 LSPVEAS
+448 LSPVDAG
-455 ASFAGKIIEGR
+455 AGFAGKIIEGR
-466 QNIKRFTPEYFADRL
+466 QNIKRFTPEYFADRI

-500 DHASKTAPQDFF
+500 DHTSKTAAKDFF
-512 RYSRMAL
+512 NYSRMAL

-524 KAFTEIYSSA
+524 RAFTEIYSSA

-544 GIQLTVGNL
+544 GIQSTVGNL

-558 TVGGRKLLKA
+558 TEGGRKLLNA
-568 MSDDAYAGVAYSA
+568 IRDDVFSGATYSA
-581 RSADGAVPSVVN
+581 RSADGSIPSEVD
-593 GIDSALYPSQ
+593 GIDSALYFAQ
-603 TSNLSR
+603 TSNVSR

-620 GRESWLG
+620 GRESFLSRVLG
-627 RKLGFQYT
+627 MQYKEGAERT
-635 AAADGVID
+635 VD
-643 AWTFGTIAGPRFPLR
+643 AWTFGTIAGPRFPVR

-671 QSLLRTAQA
+671 QSVLSTARS

-691 GQDLGMFN
+691 GQDLGMIN
-699 RVIRRNDRDYF
+699 RVAKRKDIEYF
-710 KTRLAAVEGQSGA
+710 RTRLAAVNGEVGA
-723 IDDLIKK
+723 TDDLVKR
-730 GILKKEDKINYL
+730 GILSKEEVATYRG
-742 NLTPQQKLT
+742 LTPRQRLE
-751 QRRIIMAESFM
+751 QRRIIMAEALLGS
-762 KAKID
+762 KID

-772 DILEK
+772 DIVDKL
-777 VPSHIKDFVKFGNL
+777 PGHIKDFVKYGNL
-791 DALLRGAGEGASNAI
+791 EALLRGAGEGASNAI
-806 SGLNASSRAIATADR
+806 SGLNASSRAVATADR
-821 YGKTIALNVNDTA
+821 NGKTVALTFNGTP
-834 MRPVRGSSIGQKS
+834 MRPIGGSDFGQKS
-847 LIDDQGKLAWGWNIL
+847 LIDDQGKLAWGWNII
-862 IRGTDDIGQRGI
+862 IRSTDDIGERAI
-874 QIFDDKIT
+874 QLFDGNIT
-882 QQEFVDQLAPYID
+882 QQDFITQLAPHI
-895 SLGAGVKSD
+895 KSFGDD
-904 LIRYSDDTY
+904 LTTFMRYTKEGY
-913 TSQQHAAAIYD
+913 TPEQHAAAIYD

-931 RQDGESVNMD
+931 RQDGQSVNQD
-941 LLGKIRKVDENGKAF
+941 LLGKIRKVDENGNAF

-972 DLPASVAGPTFI
+972 DLPASVAGPTFM
-984 PVMESKNIFTDLS
+984 PVMESKNILTDLS
-997 KRGWTWMGEANAR
+997 KRGWTWLGESNAR
-1010 FSREPQVV
+1010 FSREPLVV
-1018 NAAVRYYDE
+1018 NAAVRYYDD

-1038 INQYTKGIVGS
+1038 INQYTKGIKDPE
-1049 TARETA
+1049 ALQAA

-1077 FVDNPALR
+1077 YVDNPALR

-1120 QKAALTYEGITHSGF
+1120 QKAALTYEGVSHSGF
-1135 VQKDDQGEAYFIY
+1135 VQKDDQGEAYFVY
-1148 PGLAPVYGAMKKA
+1148 PGLAPVYGAMKKT
-1161 LDVFGL
+1161 LDLFGL
-1167 GDNFVA
+1167 GDKFVA
-1173 PIPLE
+1173 PLPLE
-1178 FSGKLKMLT
+1178 FSAKLKMLT

-1199 SGPLAAVPM
+1199 SGPLAALP
-1208 KLVYSVVPSL
+1208 LNTIYSLVPSL

-1224 IMARAGKELGSVQRA
+1224 IMARVGKELGSVERA
-1239 TLGPIGED
+1239 TLGPIGQD
-1247 QGLLAS
+1247 QPFINALL
-1253 MVPAH
+1253 PAH
-1258 VNRLLASLNK
+1258 VNRLLAAMNK

-1279 RKAVTYLEAAGATP
+1279 RKAVTYLEAAGVTP

-1298 PGEIKDYQEA
+1298 PGEMKEYQEA
-1308 LESTVQNILSV
+1308 LEASVQSILGV

-1345 NGSVNFKQT
+1345 NGNVNFKQT
-1354 WNKLISKYAEQGS
+1354 WNKLINKYAEQGS

-1400 FQSSNAASKWVED
+1400 FQSSNEASKWVED

-1460 VSVAKDEQVYYSQK
+1460 VSVAKDEQLYYSQK

-1481 TGAFTDRERTIIN
+1481 TGAFTDRERTIVN
-1494 DNWQVWS
+1494 DNWQAWS

-1535 IAEPNLT
+1535 ITEPNLT
-1542 GPTISR
+1542 GPTINR

-1556 DDYEILV
+1556 DDYNILV

-1590 EIAAGDPNA
+1590 EIAAGDPSA
-1599 ISTYSVLFSRLIG
+1599 VSTYSVLFSRLIG

>member
-1 MAETPKNFNLAQAA
+1 MAETPKNSNLAQAA

-43 LPKQYAYD
+43 LPQEYAYD
-51 EFNKLPNN
+51 EFNKLSNN

-67 TGTNKPDDDEPN
+67 TGTNKTDDDPS

-84 TGAHYAFTPFK
+84 TGAHYVFSPVKKSF
-95 VAAKTLF
+95 KTLF
-102 DALDYAS
+102 DTLDYIS

-115 YRTGAIAAN
+115 YRTGAVAAN
-124 ENINFG
+124 ENINIG
-130 DAWGKAGRDGENIF
+130 DAWAKAGKDGENLF

-150 TAVSRYGSARV
+150 TAVSRYGTARV

-170 VAPEIIFAEAQNEE
+170 IDPAIIFAEAQNEE
-184 EKRIA
+184 EKQIA
-189 AEAQQSETGDIMD
+189 AQAQQSQDGGIVD
-202 PLLRDAVAEVNAAKY
+202 PLLQDALSEVNRAKY
-217 SPGRQLANL
+217 SYGRQFANAI
-226 FLPRDLEGDGMLYSW
+226 LPESFEKNASLYKG
-241 ISGATDATYRLF
+241 ISGFYDAAFRLF
-253 MDPTLAL
+253 ADPTLGL
-260 GKARKIYLGGSQAL
+260 GKARKIYLGGSEAL
-274 KVTGKYA
+274 KITGKYA

-288 AEKVSKYFDTTDIF
+288 VAKVSKYFDTTDIF

-314 TERFTKYAAAK
+314 TERFTKYVAAK
-325 NSGNVDEI
+325 ESGQIDDI
-333 AQARQSL
+333 AQARTAL
-340 NDLAPELSDD
+340 NDLAPELGDD
-350 FIVSFKSFGD
+350 FIVTFKSFGD
-360 KEFGGIWDLDTAKA
+360 KEFGGKWDLDTAKS

-398 RMSPARKARVLALTT
+398 RMTPARKARVLALTT

-419 IDKDSRALIRTMEL
+419 LDKDSRALIRTMEL
-433 TDESALLQAVVGSEV
+433 TDEDALLSAVVGSET
-448 LSPVEAS
+448 LSPVEAG
-455 ASFAGKIIEGR
+455 ATFAGKIIKGR
-466 QNIKRFTPEYFADRL
+466 QDVKRFTPEYFANRI

-524 KAFTEIYSSA
+524 KAFTEIYTAS
-534 DLGQRKAMMK
+534 DIGQRKLMMK
-544 GIQLTVGNL
+544 GIQSTVGNL

-558 TVGGRKLLKA
+558 TEGGRKLLKA
-568 MSDDAYAGVAYSA
+568 ISDDVFSGATYSA
-581 RSADGAVPSVVN
+581 RSIDGAIPSEVD
-593 GIDSALYPSQ
+593 GIDSALYFAQ
-603 TSNLSR
+603 TSNVSR

-620 GRESWLG
+620 GRESFLSRVLG
-627 RKLGFQYT
+627 IQYKEG
-635 AAADGVID
+635 AERVVD
-643 AWTFGTIAGPRFPLR
+643 AWTFGTIAGPRFPVR

-671 QSLLRTAQA
+671 QSILKTAQS

-699 RVIRRNDRDYF
+699 RVIKRKDQEYF
-710 KTRLAAVEGQSGA
+710 KIRLAAVNGEVGA
-723 IDDLIKK
+723 IDELVKRELLTK
-730 GILKKEDKINYL
+730 AEVAKYRG
-742 NLTPQQKLT
+742 LTPRQRVD
-751 QRRIIMAESFM
+751 QRRIIMAEALLGS
-762 KAKID
+762 KID
-767 DVANA
+767 DIANA
-772 DILEK
+772 DLIEK
-777 VPSHIKDFVKFGNL
+777 LPSHIKDFVKYGNL
-791 DALLRGAGEGASNAI
+791 ETLLRGAGEGASNAI
-806 SGLNASSRAIATADR
+806 SGLNSSSRAITTADR
-821 YGKTIALNVNDTA
+821 HGKTIALTYNDRA
-834 MRPVRGSSIGQKS
+834 MRPIGGSGFTQKS
-847 LIDDQGKLAWGWNIL
+847 LIDDQGKLAWGWNII
-862 IRGTDDIGQRGI
+862 IRSTDNIGERAI
-874 QIFDDKIT
+874 QLFDDKIT
-882 QQEFVDQLAPYID
+882 QKEFIDQLAPHIASFGD
-895 SLGAGVKSD
+895 D
-904 LIRYSDDTY
+904 LTTFIRYSKQGY
-913 TSQQHAAAIYD
+913 TPEQHAGAVYD

-931 RQDGESVNMD
+931 RQDGQSINMD
-941 LLGKIRKVDENGKAF
+941 LLGKIRKVDENGNAYL
-956 IDLED
+956 DLED
-961 FNLEDLPTNIE
+961 FNLEDLPTNLA
-972 DLPASVAGPTFI
+972 DLPASVAGPAFM
-984 PVMESKNIFTDLS
+984 PVMESKNILTDLS
-997 KRGWTWMGEANAR
+997 KRGWTWLGESNAR
-1010 FSREPQVV
+1010 FSREPLVV
-1018 NAAVRYYDE
+1018 NAAVRYYDD
-1027 LNAPGGYAEDL
+1027 LNVQGGYAEDL
-1038 INQYTKGIVGS
+1038 INLYTKGI
-1049 TARETA
+1049 TDPIAREA
-1055 TDAAKAQVVR
+1055 ALDAAKSQVVR

-1120 QKAALTYEGITHSGF
+1120 QKAALTYEGVTHSGF
-1135 VQKDDQGEAYFIY
+1135 VQKDDQGEAYFVY

-1167 GDNFVA
+1167 GDQFVA
-1173 PIPLE
+1173 PLPLE
-1178 FSGKLKMLT
+1178 FSAKLKMLT

-1199 SGPLAAVPM
+1199 SGPLAALPM
-1208 KLVYSVVPSL
+1208 KTIYSIVPTL

-1224 IMARAGKELGSVQRA
+1224 IMARAGKELGSLQRA
-1239 TLGPIGED
+1239 TLGPIGQD
-1247 QGLLAS
+1247 QPLVNALL
-1253 MVPAH
+1253 PAH
-1258 VNRLLASLNK
+1258 VNRFLATLNK
-1268 DERESQYASAF
+1268 DERESQYASAY
-1279 RKAVTYLEAAGATP
+1279 RKAVTYLEAAGKTP
-1293 GADAS
+1293 GADAP
-1298 PGEIKDYQEA
+1298 PGEIKAYQES
-1308 LESTVQNILSV
+1308 LETTVQSILGI

-1354 WNKLISKYAEQGS
+1354 WNKLINKYAEQGS
-1367 EDPYGEAMADWVKFF
+1367 EDPYGEAMADWVKYF
-1382 PKQIPF
+1382 PNQIPF

-1400 FQSSNAASKWVED
+1400 FQSSNAASKWVEN
-1413 NRALVKK
+1413 NRSLVNK

-1440 QTLMNNGYR
+1440 QTLMNEGYR

-1481 TGAFTDRERTIIN
+1481 TGVFSDRQRTIIN
-1494 DNWQVWS
+1494 DNWQLWS

-1535 IAEPNLT
+1535 IKEPNLT
-1542 GPTISR
+1542 GSTIDR
-1548 LRDMVREY
+1548 LRNMVSEY
-1556 DDYEILV
+1556 DDYNLLV

-1599 ISTYSVLFSRLIG
+1599 VSTYSVLFSRLIG

>member
-1 MAETPKNFNLAQAA
+1 MAETPKNSNLAQAA

-43 LPKQYAYD
+43 LPKQYAEE

-59 KKQSLVAL
+59 KKQSLVAM
-67 TGTNKPDDDEPN
+67 TGTSKPDDDPN

-84 TGAHYAFTPFK
+84 TGAHYAFSPFK

-102 DALDYAS
+102 DVLDYAS

-130 DAWGKAGRDGENIF
+130 DAWGKAGRDGENVF

-150 TAVSRYGSARV
+150 TAVSRYGAARV

-170 VAPEIIFAEAQNEE
+170 VDPAIIFAEAQNEE
-184 EKRIA
+184 EKKIA
-189 AEAQQSETGDIMD
+189 AQAQQSQDGGIVD
-202 PLLRDAVAEVNAAKY
+202 PLLQDALSEVNRAKY
-217 SPGRQLANL
+217 SYGRQMATAILPESFEKNASLYKGVSGFYDAL
-226 FLPRDLEGDGMLYSW
+226 FR
-241 ISGATDATYRLF
+241 IF
-253 MDPTLAL
+253 VDPTLAL
-260 GKARKIYLGGSQAL
+260 GKARKIYLGGSEAL
-274 KVTGKYA
+274 KITGKYS
-281 ATAKLGS
+281 ATAKLGN

-302 GTKNVQNLWTDY
+302 GTKNVQNLWIDY
-314 TERFTKYAAAK
+314 TDRFTKYVNAK
-325 NSGNVDEI
+325 TTDEVV
-333 AQARQSL
+333 QARTAL
-340 NDLAPELSDD
+340 NDLAPELGDD
-350 FIVSFKSFGD
+350 FITTFKSFGQ
-360 KEFGGIWDLDTAKA
+360 KEFDGKWDLDTAKA

-398 RMSPARKARVLALTT
+398 RMTPARKARVLALTT

-419 IDKDSRALIRTMEL
+419 LDKDSRALIETMEL
-433 TDESALLQAVVGSEV
+433 TDDASLLQAIVGNET

-455 ASFAGKIIEGR
+455 ANFVGKIVEGR
-466 QNIKRFTPEYFADRL
+466 QNVKRFTPEYFANRI

-500 DHASKTAPQDFF
+500 DHTSKTAAQDFF

-524 KAFTEIYSSA
+524 KAFTEIYAGS

-581 RSADGAVPSVVN
+581 RGVDGAIPSVVD
-593 GIDSALYPSQ
+593 GQDSALYFAQ

-620 GRESWLG
+620 GRESFLSRALG
-627 RKLGFQYT
+627 VQYS

-643 AWTFGTIAGPRFPLR
+643 AWTFGTIAGPRFPVR

-671 QSLLRTAQA
+671 QSIIRTAQA

-691 GQDLGMFN
+691 GQDLGMIN
-699 RVIRRNDRDYF
+699 KVVRRKDQEYF
-710 KTRLAAVEGQSGA
+710 KTRLAAVNGESGA
-723 IDDLIKK
+723 IDDLVKK
-730 GILKKEDKINYL
+730 GILKEEDVTAYRNM
-742 NLTPQQKLT
+742 TPQQQLT
-751 QRRIIMAESFM
+751 QRRIIMAEAFM
-762 KAKID
+762 KSKID

-791 DALLRGAGEGASNAI
+791 EALLRGAGEGASNAI
-806 SGLNASSRAIATADR
+806 NGLNASSRAIATADR
-821 YGKTIALNVNDTA
+821 NGKTIALNINDSA
-834 MRPVRGSSIGQKS
+834 MRPIKGSSIAQKS
-847 LIDDQGKLAWGWNIL
+847 LIDDQGKLAWGWNLIL
-862 IRGTDDIGQRGI
+862 RGTDDIGQRGI

-882 QQEFVDQLAPYID
+882 QQEFVNELAPYIASFGD
-895 SLGAGVKSD
+895 ELTT
-904 LIRYSDDTY
+904 LIRYSNPNY
-913 TSQQHAAAIYD
+913 TPQQHAAAIYD

-931 RQDGESVNMD
+931 RQDGKSVNMD
-941 LLGKIRKVDENGKAF
+941 LLGKIRKVDENGKAY

-1018 NAAVRYYDE
+1018 NSAVRYYDD

-1038 INQYTKGIVGS
+1038 INQYTKGITDPV
-1049 TARETA
+1049 ARASA

-1120 QKAALTYEGITHSGF
+1120 QKAALTYEGVSHSGF

-1173 PIPLE
+1173 PMPLE

-1224 IMARAGKELGSVQRA
+1224 IMARVGKELGSVQRA

-1247 QGLLAS
+1247 QGLIAS
-1253 MVPAH
+1253 MMPAH
-1258 VNRLLASLNK
+1258 VNRALAAMNK

-1279 RKAVTYLEAAGATP
+1279 RKAVTYLEAAGKTP

-1298 PGEIKDYQEA
+1298 PGETKAYQEA
-1308 LESTVQNILSV
+1308 LESTVHSIIAV
-1319 RFVAGFFAPA
+1319 RWVGGFFAPA

-1354 WNKLISKYAEQGS
+1354 WNKLINKYAEQGS
-1367 EDPYGEAMADWVKFF
+1367 EDPYGEAMGDWVKYF
-1382 PKQIPF
+1382 PNQIPF

-1440 QTLMNNGYR
+1440 QTLMNEGYR

-1481 TGAFTDRERTIIN
+1481 TGSFTDRERRIVN
-1494 DNWQVWS
+1494 DNWQAWS

-1535 IAEPNLT
+1535 IKEPNLT
-1542 GPTISR
+1542 GPTIGR
-1548 LRDMVREY
+1548 LREMVREY
-1556 DDYEILV
+1556 DDYNILV

-1572 RDIRVRKSYKESL
+1572 RDIKVRKSYKESL

-1590 EIAAGDPNA
+1590 EIAAGDPSA
-1599 ISTYSVLFSRLIG
+1599 TSTYSVLFSRLIG
-1612 E
+1612 D

>member
-1 MAETPKNFNLAQAA
+1 MAETPKNSNLAQAA

-43 LPKQYAYD
+43 LPQQYAAE

-59 KKQSLVAL
+59 KKQSLIAM
-67 TGTNKPDDDEPN
+67 TGTSKADDDPN

-84 TGAHYAFTPFK
+84 SGAHYAFLPFK
-95 VAAKTLF
+95 TVAKTLF

-130 DAWGKAGRDGENIF
+130 DAWGKAGRDGENVF

-189 AEAQQSETGDIMD
+189 AEAQQSETGEIID

-314 TERFTKYAAAK
+314 TERFTNYVAAK
-325 NSGNVDEI
+325 QSGKTEDI
-333 AQARQSL
+333 LAARQAL
-340 NDLAPELSDD
+340 NDLVPELGDD
-350 FIVSFKSFGD
+350 FIVSFKSFGE
-360 KEFGGIWDLDTAKA
+360 KEFGGKWDLDTAKA
-374 FLSDASKIEPM
+374 FLSDASKVEPM

-419 IDKDSRALIRTMEL
+419 LDKDSRALIRTMEL
-433 TDESALLQAVVGSEV
+433 TDEDALLSAVVGSET
-448 LSPVEAS
+448 LSPVDAGAEL
-455 ASFAGKIIEGR
+455 AGKIIEGR
-466 QNIKRFTPEYFADRL
+466 QKIKRFTPEYFANRI
-481 DRIKAKFTPIASLI
+481 DRIKARFTPIASLI

-500 DHASKTAPQDFF
+500 DHTSKTAPEDFF
-512 RYSRMAL
+512 RYARMAL

-524 KAFTEIYSSA
+524 RAFSEIYSAS
-534 DLGQRKAMMK
+534 DIGQRKLMMK
-544 GIQLTVGNL
+544 GIQSTVGNL

-558 TVGGRKLLKA
+558 TEGGRKLLRA
-568 MSDDAYAGVAYSA
+568 ISDDVFSGATYSA
-581 RSADGAVPSVVN
+581 RSADGSIPSEVD
-593 GIDSALYPSQ
+593 GIDSALYFAQ
-603 TSNLSR
+603 TSNVSR

-620 GRESWLG
+620 GRESFLSRVLG
-627 RKLGFQYT
+627 MQYKEGAERT
-635 AAADGVID
+635 VD
-643 AWTFGTIAGPRFPLR
+643 AWTFGTIAGPRFPVR

-671 QSLLRTAQA
+671 QSVLATARS

-691 GQDLGMFN
+691 GQDLGMINRIAKRKDIEYFN
-699 RVIRRNDRDYF
+699 
-710 KTRLAAVEGQSGA
+710 TRLAAVNGEVGA
-723 IDDLIKK
+723 TEDLVKR
-730 GILKKEDKINYL
+730 GILSKEEVAAYRGL
-742 NLTPQQKLT
+742 SPRQRLE
-751 QRRIIMAESFM
+751 QRRIIMAEALLGS
-762 KAKID
+762 KID

-777 VPSHIKDFVKFGNL
+777 LPSHIKDFVKYGNL
-791 DALLRGAGEGASNAI
+791 EALLRGAGEGASNAI
-806 SGLNASSRAIATADR
+806 SGLNASSRAMATADR
-821 YGKTIALNVNDTA
+821 NGKTIALTYNDKA
-834 MRPVRGSSIGQKS
+834 MRPIGGSGFTQKS
-847 LIDDQGKLAWGWNIL
+847 LIDDQGKLAWGWNII
-862 IRGTDDIGQRGI
+862 IRSTDNIGERAI
-874 QIFDDKIT
+874 QLFDDKIT
-882 QQEFVDQLAPYID
+882 QEEFVAQLAPHIASFGD
-895 SLGAGVKSD
+895 ELTTFM
-904 LIRYSDDTY
+904 RYTKEGY
-913 TSQQHAAAIYD
+913 TPEQHAAAVYD

-931 RQDGESVNMD
+931 RQDGKSVNMD
-941 LLGKIRKVDENGKAF
+941 LLGKIRKVDENGKVY

-972 DLPASVAGPTFI
+972 DLPASVAGPAFM
-984 PVMESKNIFTDLS
+984 PVMESKNILTDLS
-997 KRGWTWMGEANAR
+997 KRGWTWLGESNAR
-1010 FSREPQVV
+1010 FSREPLVV
-1018 NAAVRYYDE
+1018 NAAVRYYDD
-1027 LNAPGGYAEDL
+1027 LNTPGGYAEDL
-1038 INQYTKGIVGS
+1038 INQYTKGITDPV
-1049 TARETA
+1049 ALQAA

-1065 ISEELALESTLA
+1065 IAEELALESTLA

-1120 QKAALTYEGITHSGF
+1120 QKAALTYEGVSHSGF
-1135 VQKDDQGEAYFIY
+1135 VQKDDQGEAYFVY

-1167 GDNFVA
+1167 GDQFVA
-1173 PIPLE
+1173 PLPLE
-1178 FSGKLKMLT
+1178 FSAKLKMLT

-1208 KLVYSVVPSL
+1208 KTIYSLVPTL

-1224 IMARAGKELGSVQRA
+1224 IVARIGKELGSAERA
-1239 TLGPIGED
+1239 TLGPIGQD
-1247 QGLLAS
+1247 QPLVNAFL
-1253 MVPAH
+1253 PAH
-1258 VNRLLASLNK
+1258 VNRFLAVLNK

-1279 RKAVTYLEAAGATP
+1279 RKAVTYLEAAGVTP

-1298 PGEIKDYQEA
+1298 PGDIKEYQEA
-1308 LESTVQNILSV
+1308 LETTVQSILGV

-1345 NGSVNFKQT
+1345 NGNVNFKQT
-1354 WNKLISKYAEQGS
+1354 WNKLINKYAEQGS
-1367 EDPYGEAMADWVKFF
+1367 EDPYGEAMADWVKYF
-1382 PKQIPF
+1382 PKQVPF

-1413 NRALVKK
+1413 NRSLVKR

-1440 QTLMNNGYR
+1440 QTLMNEGYR

-1460 VSVAKDEQVYYSQK
+1460 VSVAKDEQIYYSQK

-1481 TGAFTDRERTIIN
+1481 TGAFTDRERTIVN

-1535 IAEPNLT
+1535 IKEPNLT
-1542 GPTISR
+1542 GPTIGR
-1548 LRDMVREY
+1548 LREMVREY
-1556 DDYEILV
+1556 DDYNILV

-1590 EIAAGDPNA
+1590 EIAAGDPSA

>member
-1 MAETPKNFNLAQAA
+1 MAETPKNSNLAQAA

-43 LPKQYAYD
+43 LPQQYAYD

-67 TGTNKPDDDEPN
+67 TGTSKPDSDAPN

-130 DAWGKAGRDGENIF
+130 DAWGKAGRDGENVF

-150 TAVSRYGSARV
+150 TAVSRYGTARV

-189 AEAQQSETGDIMD
+189 AEAQQSTTGKIMD

-226 FLPRDLEGDGMLYSW
+226 FLPRDLEGQGPLYSW
-241 ISGATDATYRLF
+241 ISGATDASYRIFL
-253 MDPTLAL
+253 DPTLAL

-274 KVTGKYA
+274 KITGKYA

-314 TERFTKYAAAK
+314 TDRFTKYVAAK
-325 NSGNVDEI
+325 QSGKTEDIV
-333 AQARQSL
+333 AARTSL
-340 NDLAPELSDD
+340 NDLVPELKDD

-360 KEFGGIWDLDTAKA
+360 KEFGGVWNLDTAKA
-374 FLSDASKIEPM
+374 FLSDASKVEPM

-419 IDKDSRALIRTMEL
+419 LDKDSRALIQTMEL
-433 TDESALLQAVVGSEV
+433 TDDSALLQAVVGSET
-448 LSPVEAS
+448 LSPVEAGTQ
-455 ASFAGKIIEGR
+455 FAQKIIEGR
-466 QNIKRFTPEYFADRL
+466 QNIKKFTPEYFANRIDRV
-481 DRIKAKFTPIASLI
+481 KAKFTPIASLI

-500 DHASKTAPQDFF
+500 NHASKTAPQDFF

-524 KAFTEIYSSA
+524 KAFTEIYAAS
-534 DLGQRKAMMK
+534 DIGQRKMMMK
-544 GIQLTVGNL
+544 GIQSTVGNL

-558 TVGGRKLLKA
+558 TEGGRKLLKA
-568 MSDDAYAGVAYSA
+568 ISDDVFSGATYSA
-581 RSADGAVPSVVN
+581 RGADGAIPSAVD
-593 GIDSALYPSQ
+593 GIDSALYFAQ
-603 TSNLSR
+603 TSNVSR

-620 GRESWLG
+620 GRESFLSRVLG
-627 RKLGFQYT
+627 MQYKQGAERT
-635 AAADGVID
+635 VD
-643 AWTFGTIAGPRFPLR
+643 AWTFGTIAGPRFPVR

-671 QSLLRTAQA
+671 QSLLKTARS
-680 RRTATKIRLGS
+680 RRTATKVRLGS
-691 GQDLGMFN
+691 GQDLGMVNRIVKRKDREYFN
-699 RVIRRNDRDYF
+699 
-710 KTRLAAVEGQSGA
+710 TRLAAVNGEVGA
-723 IDDLIKK
+723 TNDLVKR
-730 GILKKEDKINYL
+730 GILTKEEVATYRG
-742 NLTPQQKLT
+742 LTPRQRLE
-751 QRRIIMAESFM
+751 QRRIIMAEALLGS
-762 KAKID
+762 KVD
-767 DVANA
+767 DIANA
-772 DILEK
+772 DIVDKL
-777 VPSHIKDFVKFGNL
+777 PGHIKDFVKYGNL
-791 DALLRGAGEGASNAI
+791 EALLRGAGEGASNAI

-821 YGKTIALNVNDTA
+821 HGKTIALTYNDKA
-834 MRPVRGSSIGQKS
+834 MRPIGGSSFTQKS
-847 LIDDQGKLAWGWNIL
+847 LIDDQGKLAWGWNII
-862 IRGTDDIGQRGI
+862 IRSTDNIGERAI
-874 QIFDDKIT
+874 QLFDDKIT
-882 QQEFVDQLAPYID
+882 QQEFVDQLAPHIASFGD
-895 SLGAGVKSD
+895 ELTTFM
-904 LIRYSDDTY
+904 RYTKPDY
-913 TSQQHAAAIYD
+913 TPQEHAAAVYD

-931 RQDGESVNMD
+931 RQDGKSVNMD
-941 LLGKIRKVDENGKAF
+941 LLGKVRKTDAQGNAY

-972 DLPASVAGPTFI
+972 DLPASVAGPAFM
-984 PVMESKNIFTDLS
+984 PVMESKNILTDLS
-997 KRGWTWMGEANAR
+997 KRGWTWLGESNAR
-1010 FSREPQVV
+1010 FSREPLVV
-1018 NAAVRYYDE
+1018 NAAVRYYDD
-1027 LNAPGGYAEDL
+1027 LNVPGGYAEDL

-1049 TARETA
+1049 TAREAA

-1120 QKAALTYEGITHSGF
+1120 QKAALTYEGVTHSGF
-1135 VQKDDQGEAYFIY
+1135 VQKDDQGEAYFVY

-1167 GDNFVA
+1167 GDQFVA
-1173 PIPLE
+1173 PLPLE
-1178 FSGKLKMLT
+1178 FSAKLKMLT

-1199 SGPLAAVPM
+1199 SGPLAALPM
-1208 KLVYSVVPSL
+1208 KTIYSLVPTL

-1224 IMARAGKELGSVQRA
+1224 IVARIGKELGSAERA
-1239 TLGPIGED
+1239 TLGPIGQD
-1247 QGLLAS
+1247 QPLVNALL
-1253 MVPAH
+1253 PAH
-1258 VNRLLASLNK
+1258 VNRLLAVMNK

-1279 RKAVTYLEAAGATP
+1279 RKAVTYLEAAGVTP

-1298 PGEIKDYQEA
+1298 PGEMKAYQDS
-1308 LESTVQNILSV
+1308 LETTVQSILGV

-1354 WNKLISKYAEQGS
+1354 WNKLINKYAEQGS
-1367 EDPYGEAMADWVKFF
+1367 EDPYGQAMGDWVKYF
-1382 PKQIPF
+1382 PNQVPF

-1413 NRALVKK
+1413 NRSLVKK

-1440 QTLMNNGYR
+1440 QTLMNEGYR

-1481 TGAFTDRERTIIN
+1481 TEVVSDRQRSIIN
-1494 DNWQVWS
+1494 DNWQTWS

-1528 FADLREM
+1528 FTDLREM
-1535 IAEPNLT
+1535 IKEPNLT
-1542 GPTISR
+1542 GSTINR

-1556 DDYEILV
+1556 DDYQTLV
-1563 TTQYNSNSD
+1563 TTQYNSSSD
-1572 RDIRVRKSYKESL
+1572 RDVRIRKSYKESL

-1590 EIAAGDPNA
+1590 EIAAGDPSA
-1599 ISTYSVLFSRLIG
+1599 VSTYSVLFSRLIG
-1612 E
+1612 D

>member
-1 MAETPKNFNLAQAA
+1 MAETPKNSNLAQAA

-67 TGTNKPDDDEPN
+67 TGSGKPDDDPN

-130 DAWGKAGRDGENIF
+130 DAWGKAGRDGENVF

-189 AEAQQSETGDIMD
+189 AEAQQSETGDIID

-217 SPGRQLANL
+217 SPGRQIANL
-226 FLPRDLEGDGMLYSW
+226 FLTKDLEGKGLLYSW
-241 ISGATDATYRLF
+241 ISGSVDATYRLF

-314 TERFTKYAAAK
+314 TDRFTKYVAAK
-325 NSGNVDEI
+325 DSGKTEDI
-333 AQARQSL
+333 LAARQSL
-340 NDLAPELSDD
+340 NDLVPELQDD

-360 KEFGGIWDLDTAKA
+360 KEFGGKWDLDTAKA
-374 FLSDASKIEPM
+374 YLSDASKIEPM

-398 RMSPARKARVLALTT
+398 RMTPARKARVLALTT

-419 IDKDSRALIRTMEL
+419 LDKDSRALIKTMEL
-433 TDESALLQAVVGSEV
+433 TDEDALLSAVVGSET
-448 LSPVEAS
+448 LSPVDAG
-455 ASFAGKIIEGR
+455 AAFAGKIIEGR
-466 QNIKRFTPEYFADRL
+466 QNIKRFTPEYFADRI

-500 DHASKTAPQDFF
+500 DHTSKTAARDFF
-512 RYSRMAL
+512 NYSRMAL

-524 KAFTEIYSSA
+524 RAFTEIYSSA

-544 GIQLTVGNL
+544 GIQSTVGNL

-558 TVGGRKLLKA
+558 TEGGRKLLNA
-568 MSDDAYAGVAYSA
+568 IRDDVFSGATYSA
-581 RSADGAVPSVVN
+581 RSADGSIPSEVD
-593 GIDSALYPSQ
+593 GIDSALYFAQ
-603 TSNLSR
+603 TSNVSR

-620 GRESWLG
+620 GRESFLSRVLG
-627 RKLGFQYT
+627 MQYKEGAERT
-635 AAADGVID
+635 VD
-643 AWTFGTIAGPRFPLR
+643 AWTFGTIAGPRFPVR

-671 QSLLRTAQA
+671 QSVLATARS

-691 GQDLGMFN
+691 GQDLGMIN
-699 RVIRRNDRDYF
+699 RIAKRKDAEYF
-710 KTRLAAVEGQSGA
+710 KTRLAAVNGEVGA
-723 IDDLIKK
+723 TEDLVKR
-730 GILKKEDKINYL
+730 GILSKEEVASYRG
-742 NLTPQQKLT
+742 LTPRQRLE
-751 QRRIIMAESFM
+751 QRRIIMAEALLGS
-762 KAKID
+762 KID

-772 DILEK
+772 DIVDKL
-777 VPSHIKDFVKFGNL
+777 PGHIKDFVKYGNL
-791 DALLRGAGEGASNAI
+791 EALLRGAGEGASNAI
-806 SGLNASSRAIATADR
+806 SGLNASSRAAATADR
-821 YGKTIALNVNDTA
+821 NGKTVALTFNGKA
-834 MRPVRGSSIGQKS
+834 MRPIGGSDFGQKS
-847 LIDDQGKLAWGWNIL
+847 LIDDQGKLAWGWNII
-862 IRGTDDIGQRGI
+862 IRSTDDIGERAI
-874 QIFDDKIT
+874 QLFDGNIT
-882 QQEFVDQLAPYID
+882 QQEFITQLAPHI
-895 SLGAGVKSD
+895 KSFGDD
-904 LIRYSDDTY
+904 LTTFMRYTKPDY
-913 TSQQHAAAIYD
+913 TPEQHAAAIFD

-931 RQDGESVNMD
+931 RQDGKSVNQD

-972 DLPASVAGPTFI
+972 DLPASVAGPTFM
-984 PVMESKNIFTDLS
+984 PVMESKNILTDLS
-997 KRGWTWMGEANAR
+997 KRGWTWLGESNAR
-1010 FSREPQVV
+1010 FSREPLVV
-1018 NAAVRYYDE
+1018 NAAVRYYDD
-1027 LNAPGGYAEDL
+1027 LNVPGGYAEDL
-1038 INQYTKGIVGS
+1038 INQYTKGIKDPE
-1049 TARETA
+1049 ALQAA

-1077 FVDNPALR
+1077 YVDNPALR

-1120 QKAALTYEGITHSGF
+1120 QKAALTYEGVSHSGF
-1135 VQKDDQGEAYFIY
+1135 VQKDDQGEAYFVY

-1167 GDNFVA
+1167 GDQFVA
-1173 PIPLE
+1173 PLPLE
-1178 FSGKLKMLT
+1178 FSAKLKMLT

-1199 SGPLAAVPM
+1199 SGPLAALPM
-1208 KLVYSVVPSL
+1208 KTIYSIVPTL

-1224 IMARAGKELGSVQRA
+1224 IMARIGKELGSAERA
-1239 TLGPIGED
+1239 TLGPIGQD
-1247 QGLLAS
+1247 QPLVNALL
-1253 MVPAH
+1253 PAH
-1258 VNRLLASLNK
+1258 VNRFLAVMNK

-1279 RKAVTYLEAAGATP
+1279 RKAVTYLEAAGVAP

-1298 PGEIKDYQEA
+1298 PGEMKEYQEA
-1308 LESTVQNILSV
+1308 LETTVQSILGV

-1345 NGSVNFKQT
+1345 NGNVNFKQT
-1354 WNKLISKYAEQGS
+1354 WNKLINKYAEQGS
-1367 EDPYGEAMADWVKFF
+1367 SDPYGEAMADWVKYF
-1382 PKQIPF
+1382 PKQVPF

-1413 NRALVKK
+1413 NRSLVKK

-1440 QTLMNNGYR
+1440 QTLMNEGYR

-1481 TGAFTDRERTIIN
+1481 TGAFTDRERTIVN
-1494 DNWQVWS
+1494 DNWQTWS

-1535 IAEPNLT
+1535 ITEPNLT

-1548 LRDMVREY
+1548 LREMVREY
-1556 DDYEILV
+1556 DDYNILI

-1572 RDIRVRKSYKESL
+1572 RDIRIRKSYKESL

-1590 EIAAGDPNA
+1590 EVAAGDPSA
-1599 ISTYSVLFSRLIG
+1599 TSTYSVLFSRLIG
-1612 E
+1612 D

>member
-1 MAETPKNFNLAQAA
+1 MAETPKNSNLAQAA

-43 LPKQYAYD
+43 LPKEYAAE

-59 KKQSLVAL
+59 KKQSLVAM
-67 TGTNKPDDDEPN
+67 TGTSKNDDDPN

-84 TGAHYAFTPFK
+84 TGAHYAFSPFK

-102 DALDYAS
+102 DVLDYAS

-130 DAWGKAGRDGENIF
+130 DAWGKAGRDGENVF

-150 TAVSRYGSARV
+150 TAISRYGNARV

-184 EKRIA
+184 EKQIA

-217 SPGRQLANL
+217 SPGRQIANL
-226 FLPRDLEGDGMLYSW
+226 FLTKDLEGQGPIYSW
-241 ISGATDATYRLF
+241 ISGSVDATYRLF
-253 MDPTLAL
+253 MDPTLVL

-314 TERFTKYAAAK
+314 TDRFTKYVAAK
-325 NSGNVDEI
+325 NSGINDDIVRTRT
-333 AQARQSL
+333 AL
-340 NDLAPELSDD
+340 NDLAPELQDD
-350 FIVSFKSFGD
+350 FIVSFKSFGE
-360 KEFGGIWDLDTAKA
+360 KEFGGKWDLDTAKA
-374 FLSDASKIEPM
+374 YLSDASKIEPM

-398 RMSPARKARVLALTT
+398 RMTPARKARVLALTT

-419 IDKDSRALIRTMEL
+419 LDKDSRALIETMEL
-433 TDESALLQAVVGSEV
+433 TDDASLLQAVVGSET

-455 ASFAGKIIEGR
+455 ANFVGKIVEGR
-466 QNIKRFTPEYFADRL
+466 QNIKRFTPEYFANRI

-534 DLGQRKAMMK
+534 ELGQRKAMMK

-553 IGLDK
+553 MGLDK
-558 TVGGRKLLKA
+558 TPGGRKLLKA
-568 MSDDAYAGVAYSA
+568 LSDDAYAGVAYSA
-581 RSADGAVPSVVN
+581 RGADGAVPSVVN
-593 GIDSALYPSQ
+593 GIDSALYPAQ

-620 GRESWLG
+620 GRESFFSRVLG
-627 RKLGFQYT
+627 VQYS

-643 AWTFGTIAGPRFPLR
+643 AWSFGTIAGPRFPVR

-671 QSLLRTAQA
+671 QSLIKTAQA
-680 RRTATKIRLGS
+680 RRTATKVRLGS

-699 RVIRRNDRDYF
+699 RVIKRKDQEYF
-710 KTRLAAVEGQSGA
+710 KTRLAAVKGESGA
-723 IDDLIKK
+723 ISDLVKK
-730 GILKKEDKINYL
+730 GILKEEDVTLYRT
-742 NLTPQQKLT
+742 LTPQQQLT
-751 QRRIIMAESFM
+751 QRRIIMAEAFV
-762 KAKID
+762 KDKID

-777 VPSHIKDFVKFGNL
+777 IPSHIKDFVKYGNL
-791 DALLRGAGEGASNAI
+791 ESLLRGAGEGASNAI
-806 SGLNASSRAIATADR
+806 NGLNASSRAVATADR
-821 YGKTIALNVNDTA
+821 NGKTIALSFNDTA
-834 MRPVRGSSIGQKS
+834 MRPIGGSPIVQRS

-862 IRGTDDIGQRGI
+862 IRGTDDVGQRAI
-874 QIFDDKIT
+874 QLFDDKIT
-882 QQEFVDQLAPYID
+882 QQDFVQELAPYID
-895 SLGAGVKSD
+895 SLGDRLKSD
-904 LIRYSDDTY
+904 LIRYTNDNY

-931 RQDGESVNMD
+931 RQDGKSVNMD
-941 LLGKIRKVDENGKAF
+941 LLGKIRKVDEKGKAF

-972 DLPASVAGPTFI
+972 DLPASIAGPQFI

-997 KRGWTWMGEANAR
+997 KRGWTWMGESNAR
-1010 FSREPQVV
+1010 FSREPLVV

-1027 LNAPGGYAEDL
+1027 LNAPGSYAEDL
-1038 INQYTKGIVGS
+1038 INQYTKGI
-1049 TARETA
+1049 TDPAARAAA
-1055 TDAAKAQVVR
+1055 TDAAKSQVVR

-1120 QKAALTYEGITHSGF
+1120 QKAALTYEGVSHSGF

-1148 PGLAPVYGAMKKA
+1148 PGLAPVYGAMKKT

-1173 PIPLE
+1173 PMPIE

-1224 IMARAGKELGSVQRA
+1224 IMSRIGKELGSVQRA

-1247 QGLLAS
+1247 QGLISA
-1253 MVPAH
+1253 MMPAH
-1258 VNRLLASLNK
+1258 VNRLLAAMNK

-1279 RKAVTYLEAAGATP
+1279 RKAVTYLEAAGRTP

-1298 PGEIKDYQEA
+1298 PGETKAYQEA
-1308 LESTVQNILSV
+1308 LESTVHSILAV
-1319 RFVAGFFAPA
+1319 RFIGGFFAPA

-1345 NGSVNFKQT
+1345 NGNVNFKQT
-1354 WNKLISKYAEQGS
+1354 WNKLINKYAEQGS
-1367 EDPYGEAMADWVKFF
+1367 EDPYGEAMGDWVKYF
-1382 PKQIPF
+1382 PNQIPF

-1413 NRALVKK
+1413 NRGLVKK

-1460 VSVAKDEQVYYSQK
+1460 VSVAKDEQLYYSQK

-1481 TGAFTDRERTIIN
+1481 VGIVSDRQRRIIN
-1494 DNWQVWS
+1494 DNWQSWS

-1535 IAEPNLT
+1535 IKEPNLT
-1542 GPTISR
+1542 GSTISR
-1548 LRDMVREY
+1548 LRDMVTEY
-1556 DDYEILV
+1556 DNYEVLIN
-1563 TTQYNSNSD
+1563 TQYNSNSD
-1572 RDIRVRKSYKESL
+1572 RDIRIRKSYKESL

-1590 EIAAGDPNA
+1590 DIAAGDPNA
-1599 ISTYSVLFSRLIG
+1599 VSTYSVLFSRLIG
-1612 E
+1612 D

>member
-1 MAETPKNFNLAQAA
+1 MAETPKNSNLAQAA

-43 LPKQYAYD
+43 LPKQYAAE

-59 KKQSLVAL
+59 KKQSLVAM
-67 TGTNKPDDDEPN
+67 TGTSKADDDPD

-84 TGAHYAFTPFK
+84 SGAHYAFLPFK
-95 VAAKTLF
+95 TAAKTLF

-130 DAWGKAGRDGENIF
+130 DAWGKAGRDGENVF

-150 TAVSRYGSARV
+150 TAVSRYGNARV

-170 VAPEIIFAEAQNEE
+170 VAPEIIFAEAQTEE

-189 AEAQQSETGDIMD
+189 AQAQQSETGDIID

-241 ISGATDATYRLF
+241 ISGATDATYRIF

-314 TERFTKYAAAK
+314 TDRFTKYVAAK
-325 NSGNVDEI
+325 QSGNIDEI
-333 AQARQSL
+333 AQARTSL
-340 NDLAPELSDD
+340 RDLAPELDDD

-360 KEFGGIWDLDTAKA
+360 KEFGSKWDLDTAKA

-398 RMSPARKARVLALTT
+398 RMTPARKARVLALTT

-419 IDKDSRALIRTMEL
+419 IDKDSRALIKTMEM
-433 TDESALLQAVVGSEV
+433 TDEDALLSAVVGSET
-448 LSPVEAS
+448 LSPVEAG
-455 ASFAGKIIEGR
+455 ASFAGKVIEGR
-466 QNIKRFTPEYFADRL
+466 QNIKRFTPEYFADRI
-481 DRIKAKFTPIASLI
+481 DRIKAKFTPIASLV

-500 DHASKTAPQDFF
+500 DHTSKTASKDFF
-512 RYSRMAL
+512 NYARMAM

-524 KAFTEIYSSA
+524 RAFTEIYASS

-544 GIQLTVGNL
+544 GIQSTVGNL

-558 TVGGRKLLKA
+558 TEGGRKLLNA
-568 MSDDAYAGVAYSA
+568 IRDDVFSGATYSA
-581 RSADGAVPSVVN
+581 RAADGSIPSEVD
-593 GIDSALYPSQ
+593 GIDSALYFAQ
-603 TSNLSR
+603 TSNVSR

-620 GRESWLG
+620 GRESFLSRVLG
-627 RKLGFQYT
+627 MQYKEGAERT
-635 AAADGVID
+635 VD
-643 AWTFGTIAGPRFPLR
+643 AWTFGTIAGPRFPVR

-671 QSLLRTAQA
+671 QSLLATARS
-680 RRTATKIRLGS
+680 RRTATKIRIGS
-691 GQDLGMFN
+691 GQDLGMIN
-699 RVIRRNDRDYF
+699 RVVRRKDQEYF
-710 KTRLAAVEGQSGA
+710 KTRLAAVNGEVGA
-723 IDDLIKK
+723 TDDLVKR
-730 GILKKEDKINYL
+730 GILSKEEVAAYRGM
-742 NLTPQQKLT
+742 TPRQRLE
-751 QRRIIMAESFM
+751 QRRIIMAEALLGS
-762 KAKID
+762 KID

-777 VPSHIKDFVKFGNL
+777 LPSHIKDFVKYGNL
-791 DALLRGAGEGASNAI
+791 EALLRGAGEGASNAI
-806 SGLNASSRAIATADR
+806 SGLNASSRAVATADR
-821 YGKTIALNVNDTA
+821 NGKTVALTFNGTP
-834 MRPVRGSSIGQKS
+834 MRAIGGSDFGQKS
-847 LIDDQGKLAWGWNIL
+847 LIDDQGKLAWGWNII
-862 IRGTDDIGQRGI
+862 IRSTDDIGERAI
-874 QIFDDKIT
+874 QLFDGNIT
-882 QQEFVDQLAPYID
+882 QEDFIKELAPHI
-895 SLGAGVKSD
+895 KSFGDD
-904 LIRYSDDTY
+904 LTTFMRYTKPGY
-913 TSQQHAAAIYD
+913 TPEQHAAAVYD

-931 RQDGESVNMD
+931 RQDGKTVNQD
-941 LLGKIRKVDENGKAF
+941 LLGKIRKVDEKGNAF

-972 DLPASVAGPTFI
+972 DLPASVAGPTFM
-984 PVMESKNIFTDLS
+984 PVMESKNILTDLS
-997 KRGWTWMGEANAR
+997 KRGWNWLGESNAR
-1010 FSREPQVV
+1010 FSREPLVV
-1018 NAAVRYYDE
+1018 NAAVRYYDD

-1038 INQYTKGIVGS
+1038 INQYTKGIKDPE
-1049 TARETA
+1049 ALQAA

-1065 ISEELALESTLA
+1065 ISEELALESTLG

-1120 QKAALTYEGITHSGF
+1120 QKAALTYEGVSHSGF
-1135 VQKDDQGEAYFIY
+1135 VQKDDQGEAYFVY
-1148 PGLAPVYGAMKKA
+1148 PGLAPVYGAMKKT

-1167 GDNFVA
+1167 GDKFVA
-1173 PIPLE
+1173 PLPLE
-1178 FSGKLKMLT
+1178 FSAKLKMLT

-1199 SGPLAAVPM
+1199 SGPLAALPLNTIYSIVPT
-1208 KLVYSVVPSL
+1208 L
-1218 AKSENA
+1218 ARSENA
-1224 IMARAGKELGSVQRA
+1224 IVARIGKELGSAERA
-1239 TLGPIGED
+1239 TLGPIGQD
-1247 QGLLAS
+1247 QPFINALL
-1253 MVPAH
+1253 PAH
-1258 VNRLLASLNK
+1258 VNRLLATMNK

-1279 RKAVTYLEAAGATP
+1279 RKAVTYLEAAGKTP

-1298 PGEIKDYQEA
+1298 PGEVKAYQES
-1308 LESTVQNILSV
+1308 LETSVQSILGI

-1329 SPSVSLKSDM
+1329 SPTVSLKSDM

-1345 NGSVNFKQT
+1345 NGTVNFKQT
-1354 WNKLISKYAEQGS
+1354 WNKLINKYAEQGS
-1367 EDPYGEAMADWVKFF
+1367 EDPYGEAMGDWVKYF
-1382 PKQIPF
+1382 PNQVPF

-1440 QTLMNNGYR
+1440 QTLMNEGYR

-1460 VSVAKDEQVYYSQK
+1460 VSVAKDEQLYYSQK

-1481 TGAFTDRERTIIN
+1481 TGAFTDRERSIVN
-1494 DNWQVWS
+1494 DNWQMWS

-1535 IAEPNLT
+1535 ITEPNLT

-1548 LRDMVREY
+1548 LREMVREY
-1556 DDYEILV
+1556 DDYEIIT
-1563 TTQYNSNSD
+1563 TTQYNSSSD
-1572 RDIRVRKSYKESL
+1572 RDIRTRKSYKESL

-1590 EIAAGDPNA
+1590 EIAAGDPSA
-1599 ISTYSVLFSRLIG
+1599 MSTYSVLFSRLIG
-1612 E
+1612 D

>member
-1 MAETPKNFNLAQAA
+1 MAETPKNSNLAQAA

-43 LPKQYAYD
+43 LPKQYAAE

-59 KKQSLVAL
+59 KKQSLVAM
-67 TGTNKPDDDEPN
+67 TGTSKADDDPN

-102 DALDYAS
+102 DVLDYAS

-124 ENINFG
+124 ESINFG
-130 DAWGKAGRDGENIF
+130 DAWGKAGRDGENVF

-161 NVAKRIAAG
+161 NVAKRISAG

-226 FLPRDLEGDGMLYSW
+226 FLTRDLEGKGPLYSW

-274 KVTGKYA
+274 KITGKYA

-314 TERFTKYAAAK
+314 TDRFTKYVAAK
-325 NSGNVDEI
+325 ESRNVDEI
-333 AQARQSL
+333 AQARTAL
-340 NDLAPELSDD
+340 NDLAPELGDD
-350 FIVSFKSFGD
+350 FIVSFKSFGE
-360 KEFGGIWDLDTAKA
+360 KEFAGKWDLDTAKA
-374 FLSDASKIEPM
+374 FLSDASKVEPM

-433 TDESALLQAVVGSEV
+433 TDEDALLSAVVGSET
-448 LSPVEAS
+448 LSPVQAGTEL
-455 ASFAGKIIEGR
+455 AGKIIEGR
-466 QNIKRFTPEYFADRL
+466 QNIKRFTPEYFANRI

-500 DHASKTAPQDFF
+500 DHASKSAPEDFF

-524 KAFTEIYSSA
+524 RAFTEIYSAS
-534 DLGQRKAMMK
+534 DIGQRKLMMK
-544 GIQLTVGNL
+544 GIQSTVGNL

-558 TVGGRKLLKA
+558 TEGGRKLLKA
-568 MSDDAYAGVAYSA
+568 ISDDVFSGATYSA
-581 RSADGAVPSVVN
+581 RAADGSIPSEVD
-593 GIDSALYPSQ
+593 GIDSALYFAQ
-603 TSNLSR
+603 TSNVSR

-620 GRESWLG
+620 GRESFLSRVLG
-627 RKLGFQYT
+627 MQYKEGAERT
-635 AAADGVID
+635 VD
-643 AWTFGTIAGPRFPLR
+643 AWTFGTIAGPRFPVR

-671 QSLLRTAQA
+671 QSLLKTARS

-691 GQDLGMFN
+691 GQDLGMIN
-699 RVIRRNDRDYF
+699 RIVKRKDQEYF
-710 KTRLAAVEGQSGA
+710 KTRLAAVDGEVGA
-723 IDDLIKK
+723 IQQLIKQ
-730 GILKKEDKINYL
+730 GILKNEDVASYRG
-742 NLTPQQKLT
+742 LTSQQRLQ
-751 QRRIIMAESFM
+751 QRRIIMAEALLSS
-762 KAKID
+762 KID
-767 DVANA
+767 DAANV

-777 VPSHIKDFVKFGNL
+777 LPSHIKDFVKYGNL
-791 DALLRGAGEGASNAI
+791 EALLRGAGEGASNAI
-806 SGLNASSRAIATADR
+806 SGLNASSRAVATADR
-821 YGKTIALNVNDTA
+821 NGKTVALTYNDKA
-834 MRPVRGSSIGQKS
+834 MRPIGGSGFTQKS
-847 LIDDQGKLAWGWNIL
+847 LIDDQGKLAWGWNII
-862 IRGTDDIGQRGI
+862 IRSTDDIGERAI
-874 QIFDDKIT
+874 QLFDDKIT
-882 QQEFVDQLAPYID
+882 QEEFVSQLAPHIGSFGD
-895 SLGAGVKSD
+895 QLTTFM
-904 LIRYSDDTY
+904 RYTKPDY
-913 TSQQHAAAIYD
+913 TPQQHAAAIYD

-931 RQDGESVNMD
+931 RQDGKSINMD
-941 LLGKIRKVDENGKAF
+941 LVNKIRKVDADGKAY

-972 DLPASVAGPTFI
+972 DLPASVAGPAFM
-984 PVMESKNIFTDLS
+984 PVMESKNILTDLS
-997 KRGWTWMGEANAR
+997 KRGWTWLGESNAR
-1010 FSREPQVV
+1010 FSREPLVV
-1018 NAAVRYYDE
+1018 NAAVRYYDD

-1038 INQYTKGIVGS
+1038 IKQYTKGI
-1049 TARETA
+1049 TDPAAREAA

-1120 QKAALTYEGITHSGF
+1120 QKAALTYEGVSHSGF
-1135 VQKDDQGEAYFIY
+1135 VQKDDQGEAYFVY

-1167 GDNFVA
+1167 GDQFVA
-1173 PIPLE
+1173 PLPLE
-1178 FSGKLKMLT
+1178 FSAKLKMLT

-1199 SGPLAAVPM
+1199 SGPLAALPM
-1208 KLVYSVVPSL
+1208 KTIYSLVPTL

-1224 IMARAGKELGSVQRA
+1224 IVARIGKELGSAERA
-1239 TLGPIGED
+1239 TLGPIGQD
-1247 QGLLAS
+1247 QPLVNALL
-1253 MVPAH
+1253 PAH
-1258 VNRLLASLNK
+1258 VNRFLAVLNK

-1279 RKAVTYLEAAGATP
+1279 RKAVTYLEAAGVTP

-1298 PGEIKDYQEA
+1298 PGEMKTYQEA
-1308 LESTVQNILSV
+1308 LETTVQSILGV

-1354 WNKLISKYAEQGS
+1354 WNKLINKYAEQGS
-1367 EDPYGEAMADWVKFF
+1367 EDPYGEAMGDWVKYF
-1382 PKQIPF
+1382 PNQVPF

-1413 NRALVKK
+1413 NRGLVKR

-1440 QTLMNNGYR
+1440 QTLMNEGYR

-1481 TGAFTDRERTIIN
+1481 TGSFTDRERAIVN

-1501 KEFLAARP
+1501 KEFLASRP

-1535 IAEPNLT
+1535 IKEPNLT
-1542 GPTISR
+1542 GPTINR

-1556 DDYEILV
+1556 DDYQILV
-1563 TTQYNSNSD
+1563 TTQYNSSSD

-1590 EIAAGDPNA
+1590 EIAAGDTNA

-1612 E
+1612 D

>member
-1 MAETPKNFNLAQAA
+1 MAETPKNSNLAQAA

-43 LPKQYAYD
+43 LPQQYAVE

-59 KKQSLVAL
+59 KKQSLVSM
-67 TGTNKPDDDEPN
+67 TGTGKPDDDPN

-84 TGAHYAFTPFK
+84 SGAHYVFNPFK

-130 DAWGKAGRDGENIF
+130 DAWGKAGRDGENVF

-150 TAVSRYGSARV
+150 TAVSRYGNARV

-217 SPGRQLANL
+217 SPGRQIANL
-226 FLPRDLEGDGMLYSW
+226 FLTKDLEGQGMLYSW
-241 ISGATDATYRLF
+241 ISGSVDASYRLF

-314 TERFTKYAAAK
+314 TERFTRYANAK
-325 NSGNVDEI
+325 TTDEVVI
-333 AQARQSL
+333 ARTAL
-340 NDLAPELSDD
+340 NDLVPELKDD
-350 FIVSFKSFGD
+350 FIVSFKSFGE
-360 KEFGGIWDLDTAKA
+360 KEFNGVWDLDTAKA
-374 FLSDASKIEPM
+374 YLSDASKVESM

-398 RMSPARKARVLALTT
+398 RMTPARKARVLALTT

-419 IDKDSRALIRTMEL
+419 LDKDSRALIQTMEL
-433 TDESALLQAVVGSEV
+433 TDDAALLQAVVGNET
-448 LSPVEAS
+448 LSPEQ
-455 ASFAGKIIEGR
+455 AGTALAGEIIKSR
-466 QNIKRFTPEYFADRL
+466 QNIKRFTPEYFANRI

-500 DHASKTAPQDFF
+500 DHSSKTAPQDFF

-524 KAFTEIYSSA
+524 KAFTEIYASA
-534 DLGQRKAMMK
+534 ELGQRKAMMK

-558 TVGGRKLLKA
+558 TEGGRKLLKA

-581 RSADGAVPSVVN
+581 RGADGAVPSVVN
-593 GIDSALYPSQ
+593 GIDSALYPAQ

-620 GRESWLG
+620 GRESFFSRVLG
-627 RKLGFQYT
+627 VQYS
-635 AAADGVID
+635 AGADGIID

-671 QSLLRTAQA
+671 QSILRTAQA
-680 RRTATKIRLGS
+680 RRTATKVRLGS

-699 RVIRRNDRDYF
+699 RVIKRKDQEYF

-723 IDDLIKK
+723 IDDLVKK
-730 GILKKEDKINYL
+730 GILKEEDVTFYRNMSL
-742 NLTPQQKLT
+742 QQKLT
-751 QRRIIMAESFM
+751 QRRIIMAEAFM
-762 KAKID
+762 KDKID

-791 DALLRGAGEGASNAI
+791 EALLGGAGEGASNAI
-806 SGLNASSRAIATADR
+806 NGLNASSRAIATADR
-821 YGKTIALNVNDTA
+821 NGKTIALNINDTA
-834 MRPVRGSSIGQKS
+834 MRPIGGSSIAQKS

-862 IRGTDDIGQRGI
+862 IRGTDDVGQRAI
-874 QIFDDKIT
+874 QLFDDKIT
-882 QQEFVDQLAPYID
+882 QQEFVKELAPYID
-895 SLGAGVKSD
+895 SLGGGVKSD
-904 LIRYSDDTY
+904 LIRYSDPNY

-931 RQDGESVNMD
+931 RQDGKSVNMD

-1010 FSREPQVV
+1010 FSREPLVV
-1018 NAAVRYYDE
+1018 NSAVRYYDD

-1038 INQYTKGIVGS
+1038 INQYTKGI
-1049 TARETA
+1049 TDPAARAAA

-1120 QKAALTYEGITHSGF
+1120 QKAALTYEGVSHSGF

-1173 PIPLE
+1173 PMPLE

-1208 KLVYSVVPSL
+1208 KLVYSIIPSL

-1258 VNRLLASLNK
+1258 VNRLLARLNK

-1279 RKAVTYLEAAGATP
+1279 RKAVTYLEAAGRTP
-1293 GADAS
+1293 GADAT
-1298 PGEIKDYQEA
+1298 PGETKAYQEA
-1308 LESTVQNILSV
+1308 LESTVQSILSV

-1354 WNKLISKYAEQGS
+1354 WNKLINKYAEQGS
-1367 EDPYGEAMADWVKFF
+1367 EDPYGEAMADWVKYF
-1382 PKQIPF
+1382 PNQIPF

-1400 FQSSNAASKWVED
+1400 FQSSNAASKWVDD

-1460 VSVAKDEQVYYSQK
+1460 VSVAKDEQVYYTQK
-1474 AIRDEAL
+1474 AVRDEAL
-1481 TGAFTDRERTIIN
+1481 TGSFTDRERSIIN
-1494 DNWQVWS
+1494 DNWQAWS

-1528 FADLREM
+1528 FADLRNM

-1548 LRDMVREY
+1548 LREMVREY
-1556 DDYEILV
+1556 DEYEVLT
-1563 TTQYNSNSD
+1563 TTQYNSSSD
-1572 RDIRVRKSYKESL
+1572 RDIRIRKSYKESL

-1612 E
+1612 D

>member
-1 MAETPKNFNLAQAA
+1 MAETPKNSNLAQAA

-30 LASALSTHQRLSD
+30 LSSALSTHQRLSD
-43 LPKQYAYD
+43 LPQQYAYD

-59 KKQSLVAL
+59 KKQSLVSL
-67 TGTNKPDDDEPN
+67 TGTNKADNEPN

-84 TGAHYAFTPFK
+84 SGAHYAFTPFK

-130 DAWGKAGRDGENIF
+130 DAWGKAGRDGENVF
-144 IQDRIN
+144 IEDRIN
-150 TAVSRYGSARV
+150 TAVSRYGNARV

-189 AEAQQSETGDIMD
+189 AQAQQSDTGKIID

-217 SPGRQLANL
+217 SPGRQIANL
-226 FLPRDLEGDGMLYSW
+226 FLPKDLEGQGPLYSW
-241 ISGATDATYRLF
+241 ISGSVDASYRLF

-314 TERFTKYAAAK
+314 TDRFTKYVAAK
-325 NSGNVDEI
+325 QSGKTDDIV
-333 AQARQSL
+333 AARTAL
-340 NDLAPELSDD
+340 NDLVPELKDD

-360 KEFGGIWDLDTAKA
+360 KEFGGKWDLDTAKA
-374 FLSDASKIEPM
+374 FLSDASKVEPM

-419 IDKDSRALIRTMEL
+419 LDKDSRALIQTMEL
-433 TDESALLQAVVGSEV
+433 TDDSALLQAVVGSET
-448 LSPVEAS
+448 LSPVEAG
-455 ASFAGKIIEGR
+455 AGFAQKIIEGR
-466 QNIKRFTPEYFADRL
+466 QNIKKFTPEYFANRI

-524 KAFTEIYSSA
+524 KAFTEIYAAS
-534 DLGQRKAMMK
+534 DLGQRKVMMK
-544 GIQLTVGNL
+544 GIQSTVGNL

-558 TVGGRKLLKA
+558 TEGGRKLLKA
-568 MSDDAYAGVAYSA
+568 ISDDVFSGATYSA
-581 RSADGAVPSVVN
+581 RGADGAIPSAVD
-593 GIDSALYPSQ
+593 GIDSALYFAQ
-603 TSNLSR
+603 TSNVSR

-620 GRESWLG
+620 GRESFLSRVLG
-627 RKLGFQYT
+627 IQYKEGAERT
-635 AAADGVID
+635 VD
-643 AWTFGTIAGPRFPLR
+643 AWTFGTIAGPRFPVR

-671 QSLLRTAQA
+671 QSLLQTARS
-680 RRTATKIRLGS
+680 RRTATKVRLGS
-691 GQDLGMFN
+691 GQDLGMIN
-699 RVIRRNDRDYF
+699 RVVKRKDREYF
-710 KTRLAAVEGQSGA
+710 NTRLAAVNGEAGA
-723 IDDLIKK
+723 TNDLVKR
-730 GILKKEDKINYL
+730 GILTKDEVATYRA
-742 NLTPQQKLT
+742 LTPRQRLE
-751 QRRIIMAESFM
+751 QRRIIMAEALLGS
-762 KAKID
+762 KVD
-767 DVANA
+767 DIANA
-772 DILEK
+772 DIVEK
-777 VPSHIKDFVKFGNL
+777 LPGHIKDFVKYGNL
-791 DALLRGAGEGASNAI
+791 EALLRGAGEGASNAI
-806 SGLNASSRAIATADR
+806 SGLNASSRAVATADR
-821 YGKTIALNVNDTA
+821 HGKTVALTYNDKA
-834 MRPVRGSSIGQKS
+834 MRPIGGSSFTQKS
-847 LIDDQGKLAWGWNIL
+847 LIDDQGKLAWGWNII
-862 IRGTDDIGQRGI
+862 IRSTDNIGERAI
-874 QIFDDKIT
+874 QLFDDKIT
-882 QQEFVDQLAPYID
+882 QQEFVDQLAPHIASFGD
-895 SLGAGVKSD
+895 ELTTFM
-904 LIRYSDDTY
+904 RYTKPDY
-913 TSQQHAAAIYD
+913 TPQQHAAAVYD

-931 RQDGESVNMD
+931 RQDGKSVNMD
-941 LLGKIRKVDENGKAF
+941 LLGKIRKTDANGNAY

-961 FNLEDLPTNIE
+961 FNLEDLPTNLE
-972 DLPASVAGPTFI
+972 DLPASVAGPSFM
-984 PVMESKNIFTDLS
+984 PVMESKNILTDLS
-997 KRGWTWMGEANAR
+997 KRGWTWLGESNAR
-1010 FSREPQVV
+1010 FSREPLVV
-1018 NAAVRYYDE
+1018 NAAVRYYDD

-1038 INQYTKGIVGS
+1038 IKQYTNGIKDPV
-1049 TARETA
+1049 AREAA
-1055 TDAAKAQVVR
+1055 TDAAKSQVVR

-1120 QKAALTYEGITHSGF
+1120 QKAALTYEGVTHSGF
-1135 VQKDDQGEAYFIY
+1135 VQKDDQGEAYFVY

-1167 GDNFVA
+1167 GDQFVA
-1173 PIPLE
+1173 PLPLE
-1178 FSGKLKMLT
+1178 FSAKLKMLT

-1199 SGPLAAVPM
+1199 SGPLAALPM
-1208 KLVYSVVPSL
+1208 KTIYSIIPTL

-1224 IMARAGKELGSVQRA
+1224 IVARAGKELGSVQRA
-1239 TLGPIGED
+1239 TLGPIGQD
-1247 QGLLAS
+1247 QPLVNALL
-1253 MVPAH
+1253 PAH
-1258 VNRLLASLNK
+1258 VNRFLAVLNK

-1298 PGEIKDYQEA
+1298 PGEMKAYQES
-1308 LESTVQNILSV
+1308 LETTVQSILGV

-1354 WNKLISKYAEQGS
+1354 WNKLINKYAEQGS
-1367 EDPYGEAMADWVKFF
+1367 EDPYGDAMGDWVKYF
-1382 PKQIPF
+1382 PNQVPF

-1413 NRALVKK
+1413 NRGLVKR

-1440 QTLMNNGYR
+1440 QTLMNEGYR

-1481 TGAFTDRERTIIN
+1481 TGAFTDRERSIVN

-1535 IAEPNLT
+1535 IKEPNLT
-1542 GPTISR
+1542 GSTINR

-1556 DDYEILV
+1556 DDYQVIV
-1563 TTQYNSNSD
+1563 TTQYNSSSD

-1599 ISTYSVLFSRLIG
+1599 TSTYSVLFSRLIG
-1612 E
+1612 D